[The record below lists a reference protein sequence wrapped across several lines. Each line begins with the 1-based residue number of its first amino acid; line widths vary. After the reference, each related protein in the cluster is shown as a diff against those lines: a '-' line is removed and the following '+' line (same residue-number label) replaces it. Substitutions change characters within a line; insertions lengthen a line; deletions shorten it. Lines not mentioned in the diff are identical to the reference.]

1 MSQSPQRAAL
11 SAEKRRL
18 LAKLLQQQGL
28 ARTDAAGLIAPRP
41 EGARLPLSFAQQR
54 LWFVEQFAGPSP
66 LYTIACTVRLTGRL
80 DAPALE
86 RALGRVVE
94 RHEALRTTFRA
105 EEGRPEQVV
114 HARVEVALPLTNL
127 SALPAD
133 AREAALAEL
142 TEQESRRPFDLGA
155 GPLLR
160 GRLARVAEEE
170 HLLVLAVHHIVAD
183 GWSLDILVR
192 ELAHHYRPYA
202 AEPSGRRLPEL
213 PGPAELPEL
222 PVQYADFALWQHE
235 RVSGEALDA
244 QLAHWCERLAGAP
257 STVDLPTDRPR
268 TARQG
273 FAGACF
279 PWRLEGDLATRL
291 TALAREHDA
300 TLHMALLAG
309 FTAVAQRWSGQS
321 DLVVGSPVANRN
333 HPQTEGLIGFFVNML
348 PLRTDL
354 SGNPTFREL
363 LGRVRESALAAYA
376 HQDVPFE
383 RIVEEVRPDRDAG
396 GRTPFANLLLVLQ
409 NTPETAI
416 ELHGLRMEVAAVDTG
431 TAKFDL
437 HLQVTET
444 PQGLTGLA
452 DYSTELYEERT
463 VRRFVDQ
470 WLHLL
475 AAAVAAP
482 DTRLDALPLL
492 GSAERDAELAAGA
505 ARRAAAPRARSLPAA
520 FAEQVRLRPAAI
532 AVNCGAASLSYAE
545 LDRRSDALARRL
557 RELGVGPE
565 SRVAI
570 CVEPSVRLVTGILGI
585 LKSGGAYV
593 PLDPRHPADRLAY
606 TLADSGAVALVA
618 DPEHAELA
626 DGVPVLAVDQPLAGQ
641 PLEPAPL
648 GPDHLAYVIYTSGTT
663 GRPKG
668 ALLTHAN
675 VLRLFEAAA
684 ADVPFG
690 PDDVW
695 SLYHSAAFDFSV
707 WEIWGALLHGG
718 RIAVVPQEAR
728 RSPAACHALV
738 RAEGVTVLSQTP
750 TAFRQ
755 FVDADAEAEALG
767 TEAGPAH
774 RPLALRHVV
783 FGGEALEPGALRAWA
798 ARHPDGPRLV
808 NMYGITETTVHVT
821 AHPLGPADLA
831 APGSVIGRPLAD
843 LAVHLLDRRGEPVPP
858 GVPGE
863 LCVGGPGLARGYLGR
878 PGLTAERFV
887 PSPLG
892 DGERLYRS
900 GDLAR
905 RLPVGAPPG
914 RQAGGGTLEYLGRI
928 DQQVK
933 VRGHR
938 VELGEIEAELG
949 AHPGVRHAAVLPRE
963 APGGGTGLVA
973 YLVPADG
980 GSPEEPA
987 DRTEDAQQVS
997 QWRTVF
1003 DTAYEQYEQVG
1014 GADPTFNIR
1023 GWTSSYTGEPIPAE
1037 EMRRWVEDTVALVRR
1052 TGPRRV
1058 LEIGSGTGLLL
1069 FRLAG
1074 DCEQYTALDLSE
1086 SAVAHVRRHLPA
1098 HWEHVRLLRR
1108 AGHEL
1113 DDLAAGRFDTVLVN
1127 SVAQYLPSAG
1137 YLVEVLTRAA
1147 ALLAPGGRMVIGD
1160 VRHLAL
1166 LDAFQVSVL
1175 QPGLPAGAGD
1185 AELARQVRQAVRQE
1199 DELLL
1204 DPRFF
1209 AALRRE
1215 IPRIGR
1221 VEVLPKPGRD
1231 RNEMTRYRYDVVLHL
1246 DTEPAAPAV
1255 RTVPWTGGELRALL
1269 DGSPLVVTGIPN
1281 ARVHADARTAARLA
1295 AGPDAST
1302 TDAADATTPAATT
1315 TPAEPAEAAEPA
1327 EPAALDPQELRELA
1341 DRHGHAVELSWAAGD
1356 PLGRFDAAFRPAGTE
1371 PETALPPAGDD
1382 AQLPWPHWANDPHR
1396 GRAARRLVPVLRSHL
1411 RERLPEYMVPE
1422 AFVTLD
1428 ALPLTANGKLDRA
1441 ALPAPDWSTGSTAL
1455 LAPRDD
1461 TERALAE
1468 IWSAALGVARIGLAD
1483 DFFDLGGH
1491 SLLAV
1496 QVTAAVRES
1505 LGRALPVRALF
1516 EAPVLGDYAEAV
1528 RRAPA
1533 AEAQEA
1539 AAVPVREAV
1548 PADAAGFDDLSAE
1561 ELAELMGGGR

>member
-1 MSQSPQRAAL
+1 MSQSPQRTAL
-11 SAEKRRL
+11 SSDKRRL
-18 LAKLLQQQGL
+18 LAKLLQQQGI
-28 ARTDAAGLIAPRP
+28 ARTGAAADPIARRP

-66 LYTIACTVRLTGRL
+66 LYSIACTVRLTGHL
-80 DAPALE
+80 DAAALE
-86 RALGRVVE
+86 GALGRVVA
-94 RHEALRTTFRA
+94 RHEALRTTFRV
-105 EEGRPEQVV
+105 EDGRPEQVV
-114 HARVEVALPLTNL
+114 RAPAGVALPLTDL
-127 SALPAD
+127 SALEPD
-133 AREAALAEL
+133 ARRDALARL
-142 TEQESRRPFDLGA
+142 TEQESRRPFDLGT

-160 GRLARVAEEE
+160 AGLVRTADEE
-170 HLLVLAVHHIVAD
+170 HLLLLTIHHIVAD

-192 ELAHHYRPYA
+192 ELAHHYRTDA
-202 AEPSGRRLPEL
+202 
-213 PGPAELPEL
+213 PALPEL
-222 PVQYADFALWQHE
+222 PVQYADFALWQHQ
-235 RVSGEALDA
+235 RVSGAMLDG
-244 QLAHWCERLAGAP
+244 QLAHWRERLAGAP

-268 TARQG
+268 TARQS
-273 FAGACF
+273 FAGASF
-279 PWRLEGDLATRL
+279 PWRLDGDLATRL
-291 TALAREHDA
+291 TALARAHDA
-300 TLHMALLAG
+300 TLYMALLAG
-309 FTAVAQRWSGQS
+309 FTAVAHRWSGQE

-348 PLRTDL
+348 PLRADL
-354 SGNPTFREL
+354 SDNPTFTEL

-409 NTPETAI
+409 NTPETRI
-416 ELHGLRMEVAAVDTG
+416 ELPGLRLDVAAVDTG

-452 DYSTELYEERT
+452 DYSTELYDERT
-463 VRRFVDQ
+463 VRRFIDQ
-470 WLHLL
+470 WLCLL

-482 DTRLDALPLL
+482 GTRLDALPLL
-492 GSAERDAELAAGA
+492 TGAERRAELAAGA
-505 ARRAAAPRARSLPAA
+505 ASTGPEIDGTSAGHAAAPSAAPSADRHASPAAPRSLPAA
-520 FAEQVRLRPAAI
+520 FAEQVRLRPDAI
-532 AVNCGAASLSYAE
+532 AVGCGEERLSYAE

-557 RELGVGPE
+557 RERGVGPE

-593 PLDPRHPADRLAY
+593 PLDPRHPAERLAF

-618 DPEHAELA
+618 DPGHAALA
-626 DGVPVLAVDQPLAGQ
+626 TGIPVLDVDQPPSGPAQGEP

-648 GPDHLAYVIYTSGTT
+648 DADHLAYVIYTSGTT

-675 VLRLFEAAA
+675 VLRLFDAAA
-684 ADVPFG
+684 PHVSFG

-728 RSPAACHALV
+728 RTPAACHALV

-755 FVDADAEAEALG
+755 FADADAEAAAAAPG
-767 TEAGPAH
+767 AA
-774 RPLALRHVV
+774 PLALRHVV
-783 FGGEALEPGALRAWA
+783 FGGEALEPGTLRDWH

-821 AHPLGPADLA
+821 AHTLGPADLA
-831 APGSVIGRPLAD
+831 ARGSVIGRPLAD

-892 DGERLYRS
+892 DGARLYRS

-905 RLPVGAPPG
+905 RLPD
-914 RQAGGGTLEYLGRI
+914 GTLEYLGRM

-949 AHPGVRHAAVLPRE
+949 AHPGVRHAAVLPGR
-963 APGGGTGLVA
+963 APDGATGLVA
-973 YLVPADG
+973 YLVPDPEAAPAEEVAGRTADA
-980 GSPEEPA
+980 E
-987 DRTEDAQQVS
+987 QVAR
-997 QWRTVF
+997 WRTVF
-1003 DTAYEQYEQVG
+1003 DTAYDQYEQVG

-1023 GWTSSYTGEPIPAE
+1023 GWTSSYTGEPIPSE
-1037 EMRRWVEDTVALVRR
+1037 EMRRWVEDTVALVRG

-1074 DCEQYTALDLSE
+1074 ACERYTGLDLSE
-1086 SAVAHVRRHLPA
+1086 TAVAHVRAHLPA
-1098 HWEHVRLLRR
+1098 DWEHVRLLRR
-1108 AGHEL
+1108 AGHEVA
-1113 DDLAAGRFDTVLVN
+1113 DLAAEEFDTVIVN
-1127 SVAQYLPSAG
+1127 SVAQYLPSAA
-1137 YLVEVLTRAA
+1137 YLVEVLTKAA
-1147 ALLAPGGRMVIGD
+1147 AVLAPGGRIVIGD

-1175 QPGLPAGAGD
+1175 RPSLPAGTDEG
-1185 AELARQVRQAVRQE
+1185 ELARQVRLAVRQE

-1209 AALRRE
+1209 EALRQE

-1221 VEVLPKPGRD
+1221 VEVTLKPGRD
-1231 RNEMTRYRYDVVLHL
+1231 PNEMTRYRYDVVLHL
-1246 DTEPAAPAV
+1246 DTEPAPEAPV
-1255 RTVPWTGGELRALL
+1255 RTAAWTGGDPRTLL
-1269 DGSPLVVTGIPN
+1269 DGSPLVLTGIPN

-1295 AGPDAST
+1295 A
-1302 TDAADATTPAATT
+1302 ADPG
-1315 TPAEPAEAAEPA
+1315 AEADTAAA

-1341 DRHGHAVELSWAAGD
+1341 GELGLDVRLSWASGD
-1356 PLGRFDAAFRPAGTE
+1356 PLGRFDAAFRPAGTD
-1371 PETALPPAGDD
+1371 PAVAPAPAGD
-1382 AQLPWPHWANDPHR
+1382 AAGLPWPHWANDPHR
-1396 GRAARRLVPVLRSHL
+1396 GRAARGLVPRLRTHL

-1441 ALPAPDWSTGSTAL
+1441 ALPAPDWSAGSTAL
-1455 LAPRDD
+1455 LAPRDG

-1468 IWSAALGVARIGLAD
+1468 IWSTVLGVARIGLAD

-1496 QVTAAVRES
+1496 QVTAAVREA
-1505 LGRALPVRALF
+1505 LGRELTVRALF
-1516 EAPVLGDYAEAV
+1516 EAPVLGEYAETV

-1533 AEAQEA
+1533 ARAEAPA
-1539 AAVPVREAV
+1539 AEPVRESVAA
-1548 PADAAGFDDLSAE
+1548 ADAGFDDLSAE
-1561 ELAELMGGGR
+1561 ELAALMGGDL

>member
-11 SAEKRRL
+11 SSDKRRL
-18 LAKLLQQQGL
+18 LAQLLRQQGL

-66 LYTIACTVRLTGRL
+66 LYSIACTVRLTGRL
-80 DAPALE
+80 DATALE

-94 RHEALRTTFRA
+94 RHEALRTTFHA
-105 EEGRPEQVV
+105 EDGRPEQIV
-114 HARVEVALPLTNL
+114 HSRTEVALPLTDL
-127 SALPAD
+127 SALAPD
-133 AREAALAEL
+133 AREAELASL
-142 TEQESRRPFDLGA
+142 TEQESRRPFDLGT

-160 GRLARVAEEE
+160 GRLVRLADEE

-192 ELAHHYRPYA
+192 ELAHHYRP
-202 AEPSGRRLPEL
+202 GGNGLPEA
-213 PGPAELPEL
+213 PELPEL
-222 PVQYADFALWQHE
+222 PVQYADFALWQHQ
-235 RVSGEALDA
+235 RVSGETLDA
-244 QLAHWCERLAGAP
+244 QLAHWRGRLAGAP
-257 STVDLPTDRPR
+257 SAVDLPTDRPR

-300 TLHMALLAG
+300 TLYMALLAG
-309 FTAVAQRWSGQS
+309 FTAVAQRWSGQD

-409 NTPETAI
+409 NTPETRI
-416 ELHGLRMEVAAVDTG
+416 ELPGLRMDVAAVDTG

-444 PQGLTGLA
+444 PEGLTGLA
-452 DYSTELYEERT
+452 DYSTELFEERT

-475 AAAVAAP
+475 AAAVATP

-492 GSAERDAELAAGA
+492 GAAERNAELAAGA
-505 ARRAAAPRARSLPAA
+505 ARGTAAPRARSLPAA
-520 FAEQVRLRPAAI
+520 FAEQVRLRPG
-532 AVNCGAASLSYAE
+532 AVAVTCGAERLSYAE

-565 SRVAI
+565 DRVAI

-618 DPEHAELA
+618 DPEHAGLV
-626 DGVPVLAVDQPLAGQ
+626 DDVPVLTVDQPTAGQPGAGQ

-728 RSPAACHALV
+728 RSPAAFHALV

-755 FVDADAEAEALG
+755 FADAEAVAA
-767 TEAGPAH
+767 EAGTAH
-774 RPLALRHVV
+774 PPLALRHVV

-821 AHPLGPADLA
+821 AHPLGPDDLA

-878 PGLTAERFV
+878 PGLTAERF
-887 PSPLG
+887 
-892 DGERLYRS
+892 
-900 GDLAR
+900 
-905 RLPVGAPPG
+905 
-914 RQAGGGTLEYLGRI
+914 
-928 DQQVK
+928 
-933 VRGHR
+933 
-938 VELGEIEAELG
+938 
-949 AHPGVRHAAVLPRE
+949 
-963 APGGGTGLVA
+963 
-973 YLVPADG
+973 
-980 GSPEEPA
+980 
-987 DRTEDAQQVS
+987 
-997 QWRTVF
+997 
-1003 DTAYEQYEQVG
+1003 
-1014 GADPTFNIR
+1014 
-1023 GWTSSYTGEPIPAE
+1023 
-1037 EMRRWVEDTVALVRR
+1037 
-1052 TGPRRV
+1052 
-1058 LEIGSGTGLLL
+1058 
-1069 FRLAG
+1069 
-1074 DCEQYTALDLSE
+1074 
-1086 SAVAHVRRHLPA
+1086 
-1098 HWEHVRLLRR
+1098 
-1108 AGHEL
+1108 
-1113 DDLAAGRFDTVLVN
+1113 
-1127 SVAQYLPSAG
+1127 
-1137 YLVEVLTRAA
+1137 
-1147 ALLAPGGRMVIGD
+1147 
-1160 VRHLAL
+1160 
-1166 LDAFQVSVL
+1166 
-1175 QPGLPAGAGD
+1175 
-1185 AELARQVRQAVRQE
+1185 
-1199 DELLL
+1199 
-1204 DPRFF
+1204 
-1209 AALRRE
+1209 
-1215 IPRIGR
+1215 
-1221 VEVLPKPGRD
+1221 
-1231 RNEMTRYRYDVVLHL
+1231 
-1246 DTEPAAPAV
+1246 
-1255 RTVPWTGGELRALL
+1255 
-1269 DGSPLVVTGIPN
+1269 
-1281 ARVHADARTAARLA
+1281 
-1295 AGPDAST
+1295 
-1302 TDAADATTPAATT
+1302 
-1315 TPAEPAEAAEPA
+1315 
-1327 EPAALDPQELRELA
+1327 
-1341 DRHGHAVELSWAAGD
+1341 
-1356 PLGRFDAAFRPAGTE
+1356 
-1371 PETALPPAGDD
+1371 
-1382 AQLPWPHWANDPHR
+1382 
-1396 GRAARRLVPVLRSHL
+1396 
-1411 RERLPEYMVPE
+1411 
-1422 AFVTLD
+1422 
-1428 ALPLTANGKLDRA
+1428 
-1441 ALPAPDWSTGSTAL
+1441 
-1455 LAPRDD
+1455 
-1461 TERALAE
+1461 
-1468 IWSAALGVARIGLAD
+1468 
-1483 DFFDLGGH
+1483 
-1491 SLLAV
+1491 
-1496 QVTAAVRES
+1496 
-1505 LGRALPVRALF
+1505 
-1516 EAPVLGDYAEAV
+1516 
-1528 RRAPA
+1528 
-1533 AEAQEA
+1533 
-1539 AAVPVREAV
+1539 
-1548 PADAAGFDDLSAE
+1548 
-1561 ELAELMGGGR
+1561 

>member
-1 MSQSPQRAAL
+1 MNPGTVNR
-11 SAEKRRL
+11 
-18 LAKLLQQQGL
+18 
-28 ARTDAAGLIAPRP
+28 
-41 EGARLPLSFAQQR
+41 RLPLVWLALHRRRRMLLSLLLGMVVFET
-54 LWFVEQFAGPSP
+54 LIVVIAGTVPTGDLFGERRTPPGAFKAFSGSNGDVS
-66 LYTIACTVRLTGRL
+66 IASYPGL
-80 DAPALE
+80 
-86 RALGRVVE
+86 
-94 RHEALRTTFRA
+94 
-105 EEGRPEQVV
+105 
-114 HARVEVALPLTNL
+114 
-127 SALPAD
+127 
-133 AREAALAEL
+133 
-142 TEQESRRPFDLGA
+142 LGA
-155 GPLLR
+155 GLTHPFWIALQLTVI
-160 GRLARVAEEE
+160 G
-170 HLLVLAVHHIVAD
+170 
-183 GWSLDILVR
+183 SL
-192 ELAHHYRPYA
+192 
-202 AEPSGRRLPEL
+202 G
-213 PGPAELPEL
+213 
-222 PVQYADFALWQHE
+222 
-235 RVSGEALDA
+235 
-244 QLAHWCERLAGAP
+244 
-257 STVDLPTDRPR
+257 
-268 TARQG
+268 
-273 FAGACF
+273 
-279 PWRLEGDLATRL
+279 
-291 TALAREHDA
+291 
-300 TLHMALLAG
+300 
-309 FTAVAQRWSGQS
+309 
-321 DLVVGSPVANRN
+321 
-333 HPQTEGLIGFFVNML
+333 
-348 PLRTDL
+348 
-354 SGNPTFREL
+354 
-363 LGRVRESALAAYA
+363 
-376 HQDVPFE
+376 
-383 RIVEEVRPDRDAG
+383 
-396 GRTPFANLLLVLQ
+396 
-409 NTPETAI
+409 
-416 ELHGLRMEVAAVDTG
+416 
-431 TAKFDL
+431 
-437 HLQVTET
+437 
-444 PQGLTGLA
+444 
-452 DYSTELYEERT
+452 
-463 VRRFVDQ
+463 
-470 WLHLL
+470 
-475 AAAVAAP
+475 AAAVAA
-482 DTRLDALPLL
+482 DVESGTIELLMTRPVSRRRLL
-492 GSAERDAELAAGA
+492 AERAGA
-505 ARRAAAPRARSLPAA
+505 LVAAT
-520 FAEQVRLRPAAI
+520 
-532 AVNCGAASLSYAE
+532 E

-593 PLDPRHPADRLAY
+593 PLDPRHPADRRAY

-618 DPEHAELA
+618 DPGHASAA
-626 DGVPVLAVDQPLAGQ
+626 DGVPVLAVDQAPTDQTPTDRLSEER
-641 PLEPAPL
+641 PLEPVAPH
-648 GPDHLAYVIYTSGTT
+648 PDHLAYVIYTSGTT

-675 VLRLFEAAA
+675 VLRLFEAAS

-690 PDDVW
+690 PEDVW

-728 RSPAACHALV
+728 QSPAACLALV

-755 FVDADAEAEALG
+755 FADADEAAPR
-767 TEAGPAH
+767 GPAD

-783 FGGEALEPGALRAWA
+783 FGGEALEPGALRGWA

-821 AHPLGPADLA
+821 AHPLDPAGLS

-892 DGERLYRS
+892 GGERLYRS

-905 RLPVGAPPG
+905 RLPD
-914 RQAGGGTLEYLGRI
+914 GTLEYLGRI

-963 APGGGTGLVA
+963 APGGGPGLVA
-973 YLVPADG
+973 YLVPEESAGARQEPRAGHDAADA
-980 GSPEEPA
+980 E
-987 DRTEDAQQVS
+987 QVAE
-997 QWRTVF
+997 WRTVF
-1003 DTAYEQYEQVG
+1003 DTAYEHYEQVAG
-1014 GADPTFNIR
+1014 SDPTFNIR

-1037 EMRRWVEDTVALVRR
+1037 EMRRWVESTVALIRR

-1074 DCEQYTALDLSE
+1074 DCERYTALDLSD
-1086 SAVAHVRRHLPA
+1086 SAVAHVRRHLPE
-1098 HWEHVRLLRR
+1098 HWEHVRVLRR

-1113 DDLAAGRFDTVLVN
+1113 DGLAGDGFDTVVVN

-1137 YLVEVLTRAA
+1137 YLVEVLRGAA
-1147 ALLAPGGRMVIGD
+1147 ALLAPGGRIVVGD

-1166 LDAFQVSVL
+1166 LDAFTVSVL
-1175 QPGLPAGAGD
+1175 RAGPAAGATD

-1209 AALRRE
+1209 TALRRE

-1246 DTEPAAPAV
+1246 DTEAAGTEAAGTEAGGAEPAGTGPDAAPERV
-1255 RTVPWTGGELRALL
+1255 VPWTGGGLRALL

-1295 AGPDAST
+1295 ASTARADEAVRPD
-1302 TDAADATTPAATT
+1302 DAAGAAG
-1315 TPAEPAEAAEPA
+1315 AAEQDPV
-1327 EPAALDPQELRELA
+1327 DPQELRELA
-1341 DRHGHAVELSWAAGD
+1341 EELGHTVEFSWASGD
-1356 PLGRFDAAFRPAGTE
+1356 PLGRFDAAFRPDGAA
-1371 PETALPPAGDD
+1371 PHSALPPAGDD
-1382 AQLPWPHWANDPHR
+1382 RGLPWPHWANDPHR
-1396 GRAARRLVPVLRSHL
+1396 GRAARSLVPLLRARL

-1441 ALPAPDWSTGSTAL
+1441 ALPAPDWSTASTAL

-1468 IWSAALGVARIGLAD
+1468 LWSTTLGVSRIGLSD
-1483 DFFDLGGH
+1483 NFFDLGGH

-1496 QVTAAVRES
+1496 QVTAGVREA
-1505 LGRALPVRALF
+1505 LGRDLPVRALF
-1516 EAPVLGDYAEAV
+1516 EAPVLGEYAEAV

-1533 AEAQEA
+1533 AEEQPEA
-1539 AAVPVREAV
+1539 AAPVRESV
-1548 PADAAGFDDLSAE
+1548 PADGAGFDDLSAE
-1561 ELAELMGGGR
+1561 ELAELMGGEL

>member
-41 EGARLPLSFAQQR
+41 AGTVRLPLSFAQQR

-66 LYTIACTVRLTGRL
+66 LYSIACTVRLTGRL

-86 RALGRVVE
+86 RALGRVVD

-114 HARVEVALPLTNL
+114 HARVGVELPLTDL
-127 SALPAD
+127 SALPVP

-160 GRLARVAEEE
+160 GRLARLAEEE

-192 ELAHHYRPYA
+192 ELAHHYRPDTA
-202 AEPSGRRLPEL
+202 GPADRGEPRHLPE
-213 PGPAELPEL
+213 PAELPEL
-222 PVQYADFALWQHE
+222 PVQYADFALWQHQ
-235 RVSGEALDA
+235 RVSGEALEA
-244 QLAHWCERLAGAP
+244 QLDHWRERLAGAP

-268 TARQG
+268 AARQS

-300 TLHMALLAG
+300 TLYMALLAG

-363 LGRVRESALAAYA
+363 LDRVRESALAAYA

-416 ELHGLRMEVAAVDTG
+416 ELPGLRMDVAAVDTG

-452 DYSTELYEERT
+452 DFSTELYEEHT

-475 AAAVAAP
+475 AAAAAAP

-492 GSAERDAELAAGA
+492 DAGERDAELAAGA
-505 ARRAAAPRARSLPAA
+505 ARVAAAARARSLPAA

-532 AVNCGAASLSYAE
+532 AVNCGAENLSYAE

-626 DGVPVLAVDQPLAGQ
+626 DGVTVLTVDGPTTEPSAAER

-718 RIAVVPQEAR
+718 RIAVVPPEAR
-728 RSPAACHALV
+728 RSPAAFHALV
-738 RAEGVTVLSQTP
+738 RTEGVTVLSQTP

-755 FVDADAEAEALG
+755 FADADAEAA
-767 TEAGPAH
+767 EAGPAG

-783 FGGEALEPGALRAWA
+783 FGGEALEPGVLRTWA

-821 AHPLGPADLA
+821 AHPLDPAAPAD
-831 APGSVIGRPLAD
+831 PGSVIGRPLAD

-892 DGERLYRS
+892 RGERLYRS

-905 RLPVGAPPG
+905 RPA
-914 RQAGGGTLEYLGRI
+914 GGTLEYLGRI

-949 AHPGVRHAAVLPRE
+949 AHPDVRHAAVLPRE

-980 GSPEEPA
+980 ASPEGPA
-987 DRTEDAQQVS
+987 DRTEDAEQVS
-997 QWRTVF
+997 QWQTVF

-1037 EMRRWVEDTVALVRR
+1037 EMRRWVEETVALVRR
-1052 TGPRRV
+1052 TGPRRI

-1074 DCEQYTALDLSE
+1074 DCEQYTALDLSD

-1113 DDLAAGRFDTVLVN
+1113 DDLATGGFDTVVVN

-1221 VEVLPKPGRD
+1221 VEVLPKPGHD

-1281 ARVHADARTAARLA
+1281 ARVHGDARTAARLA
-1295 AGPDAST
+1295 AGPGEAG
-1302 TDAADATTPAATT
+1302 ADAVD
-1315 TPAEPAEAAEPA
+1315 AE

-1341 DRHGHAVELSWAAGD
+1341 ERHGHAVALSWAAGD

-1371 PETALPPAGDD
+1371 PETALPPAGDG
-1382 AQLPWPHWANDPHR
+1382 AQLPWSHWANDPHR

-1468 IWSAALGVARIGLAD
+1468 IWSAALGVVRIGLAD

-1496 QVTAAVRES
+1496 QVTAGVRES

-1516 EAPVLGDYAEAV
+1516 EAPVLGEYAEAV

-1533 AEAQEA
+1533 AEAPEA
-1539 AAVPVREAV
+1539 AAAPVREAV
-1548 PADAAGFDDLSAE
+1548 PADDARFDDLSAE
-1561 ELAELMGGGR
+1561 ELAELMGGGL

>member
-11 SAEKRRL
+11 SSEKRRL
-18 LAKLLQQQGL
+18 LAQLLRQQGL

-66 LYTIACTVRLTGRL
+66 LYSIACTVRLTGRL
-80 DAPALE
+80 DARALE
-86 RALGRVVE
+86 RALGRVVA

-105 EEGRPEQVV
+105 EDGRPEQVV
-114 HARVEVALPLTNL
+114 HARVEVALPLTDL
-127 SALPAD
+127 SALAAD
-133 AREAALAEL
+133 ARAAALAEL

-160 GRLARVAEEE
+160 GRLVRLADEE

-192 ELAHHYRPYA
+192 ELAHHYRPAA
-202 AEPSGRRLPEL
+202 AEPTGITAPPEL
-213 PGPAELPEL
+213 PEAAELPEL

-244 QLAHWCERLAGAP
+244 QLAHWRERLAGAP
-257 STVDLPTDRPR
+257 SAVDLPTDRPR

-300 TLHMALLAG
+300 TLYMALLAG
-309 FTAVAQRWSGQS
+309 FTAVAQRWSGQD

-409 NTPETAI
+409 NTPESRI
-416 ELHGLRMEVAAVDTG
+416 ELPGLRMDVAAVDTG

-475 AAAVAAP
+475 AAAAADP

-492 GSAERDAELAAGA
+492 GPAERGAELAAGA
-505 ARRAAAPRARSLPAA
+505 ARRTAAPPRARSLPAA

-532 AVNCGAASLSYAE
+532 AVNSGTESLSYAE

-565 SRVAI
+565 NRVAI

-606 TLADSGAVALVA
+606 TLADSGAAALVA

-626 DGVPVLAVDQPLAGQ
+626 DGVPVLAVDQPVTGEPLA
-641 PLEPAPL
+641 PAPL

-675 VLRLFEAAA
+675 VLRLFEAAV

-728 RSPAACHALV
+728 RNPAACHALV

-755 FVDADAEAEALG
+755 FADADAKAAADAAAGGTAE
-767 TEAGPAH
+767 

-798 ARHPDGPRLV
+798 DRHPDGPRLV

-905 RLPVGAPPG
+905 RLPDGE
-914 RQAGGGTLEYLGRI
+914 LEYLGRI

-949 AHPGVRHAAVLPRE
+949 AHPAVRHAAVLPRE

-987 DRTEDAQQVS
+987 DRTEDAQQVA

-1037 EMRRWVEDTVALVRR
+1037 EMRRWVEDTVALIRR

-1074 DCEQYTALDLSE
+1074 DCEQYTALDLSD

-1098 HWEHVRLLRR
+1098 HWEHVRVLRR

-1113 DDLAAGRFDTVLVN
+1113 DGLAAGGFDTVVVN

-1147 ALLAPGGRMVIGD
+1147 ALLAPGGRIVVGD

-1185 AELARQVRQAVRQE
+1185 AELARLVRQAVRQE

-1246 DTEPAAPAV
+1246 DAEPAPAAV
-1255 RTVPWTGGELRALL
+1255 RTVPWSGGELRALL

-1281 ARVHADARTAARLA
+1281 ARVHADARTAARLT
-1295 AGPDAST
+1295 AGGT
-1302 TDAADATTPAATT
+1302 ADGRAD
-1315 TPAEPAEAAEPA
+1315 
-1327 EPAALDPQELRELA
+1327 EPAALDPQDLRELA
-1341 DRHGHAVELSWAAGD
+1341 ERHGHAVELSWAAGD

-1371 PETALPPAGDD
+1371 PGTALPPAGDD
-1382 AQLPWPHWANDPHR
+1382 AGLPWPHWANDPHR

-1505 LGRALPVRALF
+1505 LGRELPVRALF
-1516 EAPVLGDYAEAV
+1516 EAPVLGEFAEAV

-1533 AEAQEA
+1533 AEAPEA
-1539 AAVPVREAV
+1539 APAAPVREAV
-1548 PADAAGFDDLSAE
+1548 PADDAGFDDLSAE
-1561 ELAELMGGGR
+1561 DLAELMGGDR

>member
-1 MSQSPQRAAL
+1 MSQSPQRSAL
-11 SAEKRRL
+11 SSDKRRL

-28 ARTDAAGLIAPRP
+28 ATGTADLIARRP
-41 EGARLPLSFAQQR
+41 EGAVLPLSFAQQR

-80 DAPALE
+80 DTAALE
-86 RALGRVVE
+86 GALGRVVA
-94 RHEALRTTFRA
+94 RHEALRTTFRV

-114 HARVEVALPLTNL
+114 HAPAPVVLPLTDL
-127 SALPAD
+127 SALADD
-133 AREAALAEL
+133 ARRAALAEL
-142 TEQESRRPFDLGA
+142 TEQESRRPFDLAA

-160 GRLARVAEEE
+160 GSLVRLADDE
-170 HLLVLAVHHIVAD
+170 HLLLLAIHHIVAD
-183 GWSLDILVR
+183 GWSLDVLVR
-192 ELAHHYRPYA
+192 ELAHHYRSDA
-202 AEPSGRRLPEL
+202 A
-213 PGPAELPEL
+213 ALPEL

-235 RVSGEALDA
+235 RVSGDALDA
-244 QLAHWCERLAGAP
+244 QLAHWRERLAGAP

-268 TARQG
+268 TARQS
-273 FAGACF
+273 FAGASF
-279 PWRLEGDLATRL
+279 PWQLDGDLATRL

-300 TLHMALLAG
+300 TLYMALLAG
-309 FTAVAQRWSGQS
+309 FTAVAHRWSGQE

-348 PLRTDL
+348 PLRADL

-363 LGRVRESALAAYA
+363 MGRVRESALAAYA

-409 NTPETAI
+409 NTPETRI
-416 ELHGLRMEVAAVDTG
+416 ELPGLRMDVAAVDTG

-463 VRRFVDQ
+463 VRRFIDQ
-470 WLHLL
+470 WLRLL
-475 AAAVAAP
+475 AAAAADP

-492 GSAERDAELAAGA
+492 SGAERSAELAAGA
-505 ARRAAAPRARSLPAA
+505 AARHTEEAGAATRPATAAGARSLPAA
-520 FAEQVRLRPAAI
+520 FAEQVRLRPDAI
-532 AVNCGAASLSYAE
+532 AVGCGAQRLTYAE

-570 CVEPSVRLVTGILGI
+570 CVEPSVRLVAGILGI

-593 PLDPRHPADRLAY
+593 PLDPRHPAERLAF

-618 DPEHAELA
+618 DPEHAVLA
-626 DGVPVLAVDQPLAGQ
+626 DGIAVLDVDQPLSDR

-675 VLRLFEAAA
+675 VLRLFDAAA
-684 ADVPFG
+684 ADVSFG

-718 RIAVVPQEAR
+718 RIAVVPQDAR
-728 RSPAACHALV
+728 RTPAACHALV
-738 RAEGVTVLSQTP
+738 RDEGVTVLSQTP

-755 FVDADAEAEALG
+755 FADADAEVQG
-767 TEAGPAH
+767 GPS
-774 RPLALRHVV
+774 LALRHVV
-783 FGGEALEPGALRAWA
+783 FGGEALEPGTLRDWA
-798 ARHPDGPRLV
+798 ARHPEGPRLV

-821 AHPLGPADLA
+821 AHTLAPADLTGS
-831 APGSVIGRPLAD
+831 GSVIGRPLAD

-892 DGERLYRS
+892 DGARLYRS

-905 RLPVGAPPG
+905 RLPD
-914 RQAGGGTLEYLGRI
+914 GTLEYLGRI

-938 VELGEIEAELG
+938 VEIGEIEAELG
-949 AHPGVRHAAVLPRE
+949 AHPGIRHAAVLPRE
-963 APGGGTGLVA
+963 TPDGGTGLVA
-973 YLVPADG
+973 YLVPGQEAGQRAPDAGRTAD
-980 GSPEEPA
+980 
-987 DRTEDAQQVS
+987 TQQVDR
-997 QWRTVF
+997 WKTVF
-1003 DTAYEQYEQVG
+1003 DTAYDQYEQVG
-1014 GADPTFNIR
+1014 GTDPTFNIR

-1037 EMRRWVEDTVALVRR
+1037 EMRRWVDDTVALVRR
-1052 TGPRRV
+1052 TGPRKV

-1074 DCEQYTALDLSE
+1074 ACEQYTGLDLSE
-1086 SAVAHVRRHLPA
+1086 TAVAHVRSHLPA
-1098 HWEHVRLLRR
+1098 DWAHVRLLRR
-1108 AGHEL
+1108 AGHEV
-1113 DDLAAGRFDTVLVN
+1113 DDLAAEEFDTVIVN

-1137 YLVEVLTRAA
+1137 YLVEVLTKAA
-1147 ALLAPGGRMVIGD
+1147 AVLAPGGRIVVGD

-1175 QPGLPAGAGD
+1175 RPGLPEGSDD
-1185 AELARQVRQAVRQE
+1185 AELARQVRLAVRQE

-1209 AALRRE
+1209 QALRRE

-1221 VEVLPKPGRD
+1221 VEVLLKPGRD
-1231 RNEMTRYRYDVVLHL
+1231 ANEMTRYRYDVVLHL
-1246 DTEPAAPAV
+1246 DTAPATPTTAV
-1255 RTVPWTGGELRALL
+1255 RTVPWSGGDPRALL
-1269 DGSPLVVTGIPN
+1269 DGSPLVITGIPN
-1281 ARVHADARTAARLA
+1281 ARVDADARTAARLA
-1295 AGPDAST
+1295 ATVPGT
-1302 TDAADATTPAATT
+1302 V
-1315 TPAEPAEAAEPA
+1315 PAEGTTGGQDVRAAEDLA
-1327 EPAALDPQELRELA
+1327 ALTALDPQKLRELA
-1341 DRHGHAVELSWAAGD
+1341 ESLGLTVELSWADGD
-1356 PLGRFDAAFRPAGTE
+1356 PLGRFDAAFRPAGTD
-1371 PETALPPAGDD
+1371 PAQAPAPAGDSTD
-1382 AQLPWPHWANDPHR
+1382 LPWPHWANDPHQ
-1396 GRAARRLVPVLRSHL
+1396 GRAARGLVPRLRTHL
-1411 RERLPEYMVPE
+1411 RERLPDYMVPE

-1468 IWSAALGVARIGLAD
+1468 IWSTVLGVARIGLAD

-1496 QVTAAVRES
+1496 QVTAAVREA
-1505 LGRALPVRALF
+1505 LGRELTVRALF
-1516 EAPVLGDYAEAV
+1516 EAPVLGEYAETV
-1528 RRAPA
+1528 RSAPA
-1533 AEAQEA
+1533 AEAPA
-1539 AAVPVREAV
+1539 AAAGPEREAV
-1548 PADAAGFDDLSAE
+1548 PAADAGFDDLSADD
-1561 ELAELMGGGR
+1561 LAALMGGDL

>member
-1 MSQSPQRAAL
+1 MSQSPQRTAL
-11 SAEKRRL
+11 SADKRRL

-28 ARTDAAGLIAPRP
+28 ARAGAAALIARRP

-66 LYTIACTVRLTGRL
+66 LYSIACTVHLTGRL
-80 DAPALE
+80 DAAALE
-86 RALGRVVE
+86 RALGRVVA
-94 RHEALRTTFRA
+94 RHEALRTTFHA
-105 EEGRPEQVV
+105 EDGRPEQVV
-114 HARVEVALPLTNL
+114 HARIEVALPLTDL
-127 SALPAD
+127 SAPAD
-133 AREAALAEL
+133 DARQAALAEL
-142 TEQESRRPFDLGA
+142 TAQESRRPFDLGA

-160 GRLARVAEEE
+160 GRLVRLTDEE

-192 ELAHHYRPYA
+192 ELAHHYRPDA
-202 AEPSGRRLPEL
+202 
-213 PGPAELPEL
+213 AELPEL

-235 RVSGEALDA
+235 RVSGDALEA
-244 QLAHWCERLAGAP
+244 QLAHWRERLAGAP

-279 PWRLEGDLATRL
+279 PWRLDGDLATRL
-291 TALAREHDA
+291 TALARAHDA
-300 TLHMALLAG
+300 TLYMALLAG
-309 FTAVAQRWSGQS
+309 FTAVAQRWSGQH

-383 RIVEEVRPDRDAG
+383 RIVEETRPDRDAG

-409 NTPETAI
+409 NTPETSI
-416 ELHGLRMEVAAVDTG
+416 ELPGLRMDVAAVDTG

-444 PQGLTGLA
+444 PEGLTGLA

-463 VRRFVDQ
+463 VRRFIDQ

-492 GSAERDAELAAGA
+492 DGAERGAELAAGA
-505 ARRAAAPRARSLPAA
+505 ARRAAVVPARSLPAA

-532 AVNCGAASLSYAE
+532 AVGCGTERLSYAE

-593 PLDPRHPADRLAY
+593 PLDPRHPAERRAF

-626 DGVPVLAVDQPLAGQ
+626 GGVPVVAVDQPLSAE

-675 VLRLFEAAA
+675 VLRLFDAAV

-728 RSPAACHALV
+728 QSPAACRALV
-738 RAEGVTVLSQTP
+738 GAEGVTVLSQTP
-750 TAFRQ
+750 TAFRR
-755 FVDADAEAEALG
+755 FADADAADG
-767 TEAGPAH
+767 GPAD

-821 AHPLGPADLA
+821 AHALGPAELA

-863 LCVGGPGLARGYLGR
+863 LCVGGAGLARGYLGR

-892 DGERLYRS
+892 GGERLYRS

-905 RLPVGAPPG
+905 RLPD
-914 RQAGGGTLEYLGRI
+914 GTLEYLGRI

-938 VELGEIEAELG
+938 VELGEVEAELG

-963 APGGGTGLVA
+963 APDGGIGLVA
-973 YLVPADG
+973 YLVPDAEAG
-980 GSPEEPA
+980 
-987 DRTEDAQQVS
+987 EDAAAGPGRAADATQVAR
-997 QWRTVF
+997 WRTVF
-1003 DTAYEQYEQVG
+1003 DTAYDAYEQVG

-1037 EMRRWVEDTVALVRR
+1037 EMRRWVADTVDLVRR

-1074 DCEQYTALDLSE
+1074 DCAQYTALDLSD
-1086 SAVAHVRRHLPA
+1086 SAIAHVRRHLPA
-1098 HWEHVRLLRR
+1098 GWEQVRLERR

-1113 DDLAAGRFDTVLVN
+1113 DDLPAGGFDTVIVN

-1137 YLVEVLTRAA
+1137 YLVEVLTKAA
-1147 ALLAPGGRMVIGD
+1147 ERLAPGGRIVVGD
-1160 VRHLAL
+1160 VRHLGL

-1175 QPGLPAGAGD
+1175 RPGLPAGTGD

-1209 AALRRE
+1209 EALRRE
-1215 IPRIGR
+1215 IPRIAR
-1221 VEVLPKPGRD
+1221 VEVRLKPGRD
-1231 RNEMTRYRYDVVLHL
+1231 RNEMTRYRYDAVLHL
-1246 DTEPAAPAV
+1246 DTEPAAAAV
-1255 RTVPWTGGELRALL
+1255 RAVAWTGGEPAALL
-1269 DGSPLVVTGIPN
+1269 DGSPVIVTGIPN
-1281 ARVHADARTAARLA
+1281 ARVHADARIAARLA
-1295 AGPDAST
+1295 GGAGEAEGAEQPD
-1302 TDAADATTPAATT
+1302 
-1315 TPAEPAEAAEPA
+1315 
-1327 EPAALDPQELRELA
+1327 ALDPQEVREAAEAL
-1341 DRHGHAVELSWAAGD
+1341 GYAVDLSWAAGD
-1356 PLGRFDAAFRPAGTE
+1356 PLGRFDAAFRPAGSE
-1371 PETALPPAGDD
+1371 PAAVLPPAGDCAD
-1382 AQLPWPHWANDPHR
+1382 LPWPHWANDPHR
-1396 GRAARRLVPVLRSHL
+1396 GRAARGLVPRLRSQL
-1411 RERLPEYMVPE
+1411 RERLPDYMVPE

-1441 ALPAPDWSTGSTAL
+1441 ALPAPDWSAGSTAL
-1455 LAPRDD
+1455 LAPRDE

-1468 IWSAALGVARIGLAD
+1468 IWSTVLGVARIGLAD
-1483 DFFDLGGH
+1483 NFFDLGGH

-1496 QVTAAVRES
+1496 QVTAAVREA
-1505 LGRALPVRALF
+1505 LGRELPVRALF
-1516 EAPVLGDYAEAV
+1516 EAPVLGEFAEAV

-1533 AEAQEA
+1533 AEAPEA
-1539 AAVPVREAV
+1539 PAGPVREAV
-1548 PADAAGFDDLSAE
+1548 PADGAGFDDLSAE
-1561 ELAELMGGGR
+1561 ELAELMGGEL

>member
-1 MSQSPQRAAL
+1 MSQSPQRTAL
-11 SAEKRRL
+11 SSDKRRL

-28 ARTDAAGLIAPRP
+28 TRTADLIARRP

-54 LWFVEQFAGPSP
+54 LWFVEQFTGPSP

-80 DAPALE
+80 DTAALE
-86 RALGRVVE
+86 GALGRVVA
-94 RHEALRTTFRA
+94 RHEALRTTFRMA
-105 EEGRPEQVV
+105 DGSPEQVV
-114 HARVEVALPLTNL
+114 HVPARVALPLTDL
-127 SALPAD
+127 SDLADD
-133 AREAALAEL
+133 ARNTALAEL
-142 TEQESRRPFDLGA
+142 TEQESRRPFDLVA

-160 GRLARVAEEE
+160 GSLAKLADEE
-170 HLLVLAVHHIVAD
+170 HVLLLAIHHIVAD

-192 ELAHHYRPYA
+192 ELAHHYRTGQ
-202 AEPSGRRLPEL
+202 AEPSALPEL
-213 PGPAELPEL
+213 DI
-222 PVQYADFALWQHE
+222 QYADFALWQHE
-235 RVSGEALDA
+235 RVSGDALEA
-244 QLAHWCERLAGAP
+244 QLAHWRERLAGAP

-268 TARQG
+268 TARQS
-273 FAGACF
+273 FAGASF
-279 PWRLEGDLATRL
+279 PWRLDGDLATRL
-291 TALAREHDA
+291 TTLAREHDA
-300 TLHMALLAG
+300 TLYMALLAG
-309 FTAVAQRWSGQS
+309 FMAVAHRWSGQE

-348 PLRTDL
+348 PMRADL

-363 LGRVRESALAAYA
+363 MGRVRESALAAYA

-409 NTPETAI
+409 NTPQTRI
-416 ELHGLRMEVAAVDTG
+416 ELPGLRMDVAAVDTG

-463 VRRFVDQ
+463 VRRFIDQ
-470 WLHLL
+470 WLRLL
-475 AAAVAAP
+475 AAAVADP
-482 DTRLDALPLL
+482 DTRLEALPLL
-492 GSAERDAELAAGA
+492 SGAERSAELAAGTA
-505 ARRAAAPRARSLPAA
+505 ARPATEAGARSLPAA
-520 FAEQVRLRPAAI
+520 FAEQVRLRPD
-532 AVNCGAASLSYAE
+532 AVAVGCGAQRLTYAE

-557 RELGVGPE
+557 RDLGVGPE

-593 PLDPRHPADRLAY
+593 PLDPRHPAERLAF

-618 DPEHAELA
+618 DPEHAALA
-626 DGVPVLAVDQPLAGQ
+626 DGIAVLDADPLLPEGPSAES

-675 VLRLFEAAA
+675 VLRLFDAAA
-684 ADVPFG
+684 ADMSFG

-695 SLYHSAAFDFSV
+695 SLYHSAAFDVSV

-718 RIAVVPQEAR
+718 QIAVVPQEDR
-728 RSPAACHALV
+728 RTPASFHALV

-755 FVDADAEAEALG
+755 FADADAV
-767 TEAGPAH
+767 AGGPQA
-774 RPLALRHVV
+774 RPLALRYVV
-783 FGGEALEPGALRAWA
+783 FAGEALEPGMLRDWT

-821 AHPLGPADLA
+821 VHTLGPADLA
-831 APGSVIGRPLAD
+831 GSRSVIGRPLVD

-863 LCVGGPGLARGYLGR
+863 LCVGGPGLARGYLDR

-892 DGERLYRS
+892 GGARLYRS

-905 RLPVGAPPG
+905 RLPDGA
-914 RQAGGGTLEYLGRI
+914 LEYLGRI

-938 VELGEIEAELG
+938 VEIGEIEAELG
-949 AHPGVRHAAVLPRE
+949 AHAGVRHVAVLPRE
-963 APGGGTGLVA
+963 APDGGTGLVA
-973 YLVPADG
+973 YLVPDQETGERAPDA
-980 GSPEEPA
+980 ERA
-987 DRTEDAQQVS
+987 ADAQQVAR
-997 QWRTVF
+997 WRTVF
-1003 DTAYEQYEQVG
+1003 DTAYDQYEQVG

-1023 GWTSSYTGEPIPAE
+1023 GWTSSYTGKPIPAE
-1037 EMRRWVEDTVALVRR
+1037 EMRRWVEDTVSLVRR
-1052 TGPRRV
+1052 TGPRRI

-1069 FRLAG
+1069 FRLA
-1074 DCEQYTALDLSE
+1074 DACERYTGLDLSE
-1086 SAVAHVRRHLPA
+1086 TAVAHVRRHLPA
-1098 HWEHVRLLRR
+1098 DWKHVRLLHR
-1108 AGHEL
+1108 AGHEV
-1113 DDLAAGRFDTVLVN
+1113 DDLAAEEFDTVIVN
-1127 SVAQYLPSAG
+1127 SVAQYLPSAA
-1137 YLVEVLTRAA
+1137 YLVEVLTKAA
-1147 ALLAPGGRMVIGD
+1147 AVLAPGGRIVVGD

-1175 QPGLPAGAGD
+1175 RHGPTAGADD
-1185 AELARQVRQAVRQE
+1185 AELARRVRLAERQE

-1209 AALRRE
+1209 QALRRE
-1215 IPRIGR
+1215 IPRLGR
-1221 VEVLPKPGRD
+1221 VEVLLKPGRD

-1246 DTEPAAPAV
+1246 DTAPTLAAQV
-1255 RTVPWTGGELRALL
+1255 RTVPWTGGDPRTLL
-1269 DGSPLVVTGIPN
+1269 DGAPLVISGIPN
-1281 ARVHADARTAARLA
+1281 ARVDADARTAARLA
-1295 AGPDAST
+1295 ATAPG
-1302 TDAADATTPAATT
+1302 TDPAEGAAEDPAAR
-1315 TPAEPAEAAEPA
+1315 AGEHL
-1327 EPAALDPQELRELA
+1327 AALDPQDLRELA
-1341 DRHGHAVELSWAAGD
+1341 ADLGLTVELSWAGGD
-1356 PLGRFDAAFRPAGTE
+1356 PLGRFDAVFRPAGTD
-1371 PETALPPAGDD
+1371 PARTPAPAGDG
-1382 AQLPWPHWANDPHR
+1382 AHLPWPHWANDPHR
-1396 GRAARRLVPVLRSHL
+1396 GRAARGLVPRLRTHL
-1411 RERLPEYMVPE
+1411 RERLPEYMIPE

-1428 ALPLTANGKLDRA
+1428 TLPLTANGKLDTA
-1441 ALPAPDWSTGSTAL
+1441 ALPAPDWSTGSTAV

-1461 TERALAE
+1461 TEQALAE
-1468 IWSAALGVARIGLAD
+1468 IWSTVLGVARIGLAD
-1483 DFFDLGGH
+1483 NFFDLGGH

-1496 QVTAAVRES
+1496 QVTAAVREA
-1505 LGRALPVRALF
+1505 LGRELTVRALF
-1516 EAPVLGDYAEAV
+1516 EAPVLGDYAETV

-1533 AEAQEA
+1533 AETPDASA
-1539 AAVPVREAV
+1539 GPVREAV
-1548 PADAAGFDDLSAE
+1548 PADAGFDDLSADD
-1561 ELAELMGGGR
+1561 LAALMGGDL

>member
-1 MSQSPQRAAL
+1 MSQSPQRTAL
-11 SAEKRRL
+11 SSDKRRL

-28 ARTDAAGLIAPRP
+28 ARTGAAGLIARRP

-66 LYTIACTVRLTGRL
+66 LYSIACTVRLTGRL
-80 DAPALE
+80 DAAALQG
-86 RALGRVVE
+86 ALGRVVA
-94 RHEALRTTFRA
+94 RHEALRTTFRV
-105 EEGRPEQVV
+105 EDGRPEQVV
-114 HARVEVALPLTNL
+114 HAPAEVALPLTDL
-127 SALPAD
+127 SALADD
-133 AREAALAEL
+133 ARQAALAEL
-142 TEQESRRPFDLGA
+142 TERESRRPFDLGA
-155 GPLLR
+155 GPLMRAGLV
-160 GRLARVAEEE
+160 RLAGEE
-170 HLLVLAVHHIVAD
+170 HLLLLAIHHIVAD
-183 GWSLDILVR
+183 GWSLDVLVR
-192 ELAHHYRPYA
+192 ELAHHYRPDA
-202 AEPSGRRLPEL
+202 AEL
-213 PGPAELPEL
+213 AEL
-222 PVQYADFALWQHE
+222 PVQYADFALWQHD
-235 RVSGEALDA
+235 RVSGEVLDG
-244 QLAHWCERLAGAP
+244 QLAHWRERLAGAP

-268 TARQG
+268 TARQS
-273 FAGACF
+273 FAGASF
-279 PWRLEGDLATRL
+279 PWRLDGDLATRL

-300 TLHMALLAG
+300 TLYMALLAG
-309 FTAVAQRWSGQS
+309 FTAVAHRWSGQE

-348 PLRTDL
+348 PLRADL

-363 LGRVRESALAAYA
+363 MGRVRESALAAYA

-383 RIVEEVRPDRDAG
+383 RIVEEARPDRDAG

-409 NTPETAI
+409 NTPETRI
-416 ELHGLRMEVAAVDTG
+416 ELPGLRMDVAAVDTG

-463 VRRFVDQ
+463 VRRFIDQ
-470 WLHLL
+470 WLRLL
-475 AAAVAAP
+475 AAAVADP

-492 GSAERDAELAAGA
+492 TGAERRAELVAGA
-505 ARRAAAPRARSLPAA
+505 ARHATAAGARSLPAA
-520 FAEQVRLRPAAI
+520 FAEQVRLRPDAI
-532 AVNCGAASLSYAE
+532 AVGCGAERLSYAE

-557 RELGVGPE
+557 REAGVGPE

-593 PLDPRHPADRLAY
+593 PLDPRHPAERLAF

-618 DPEHAELA
+618 DPEHAGLA
-626 DGVPVLAVDQPLAGQ
+626 DGIAVLDVDQPLSARSLSAQ
-641 PLEPAPL
+641 PREPAPL

-668 ALLTHAN
+668 ALLTHGN
-675 VLRLFEAAA
+675 VLRLFDAAA

-728 RSPAACHALV
+728 RTPAACHALV
-738 RAEGVTVLSQTP
+738 RAEGVTVFSQTP

-755 FVDADAEAEALG
+755 FADADAATRAAADAA
-767 TEAGPAH
+767 AGDPQAP
-774 RPLALRHVV
+774 PLALRHVV
-783 FGGEALEPGALRAWA
+783 FGGEALEPGTLRDWA

-821 AHPLGPADLA
+821 AHTLAPADLTA
-831 APGSVIGRPLAD
+831 SGSVIGRPLAD

-892 DGERLYRS
+892 DGARLYRS

-905 RLPVGAPPG
+905 RLPD
-914 RQAGGGTLEYLGRI
+914 GTLEYLGRI

-963 APGGGTGLVA
+963 APDGGTGLVA
-973 YLVPADG
+973 YLVPDQEDGQQTAQGPARAADA
-980 GSPEEPA
+980 E
-987 DRTEDAQQVS
+987 QVA

-1003 DTAYEQYEQVG
+1003 DTAYDQYEQVG

-1023 GWTSSYTGEPIPAE
+1023 GWSSSYTGEPIPAE
-1037 EMRRWVEDTVALVRR
+1037 EMRRWVDDTVALVRR

-1074 DCEQYTALDLSE
+1074 ACEQYTGLDLSDT
-1086 SAVAHVRRHLPA
+1086 AVAHVRRHLPA
-1098 HWEHVRLLRR
+1098 DWEHVRLLRR
-1108 AGHEL
+1108 AGHEV
-1113 DDLAAGRFDTVLVN
+1113 DDLAAEEFDTVIVN
-1127 SVAQYLPSAG
+1127 SVAQYLPSAA
-1137 YLVEVLTRAA
+1137 YLVEVLTKAA
-1147 ALLAPGGRMVIGD
+1147 AVLAPGGRIVVGD

-1166 LDAFQVSVL
+1166 LDAFQVSVI

-1185 AELARQVRQAVRQE
+1185 AELARQVRLAVRQE

-1209 AALRRE
+1209 QALRQE

-1221 VEVLPKPGRD
+1221 VEVLLKPGRD
-1231 RNEMTRYRYDVVLHL
+1231 PNEMTRYRYDVVLHL
-1246 DTEPAAPAV
+1246 DTEPAPTAPV
-1255 RTVPWTGGELRALL
+1255 RTVPWTGGDPRTLL

-1295 AGPDAST
+1295 AAAPGADPADDST
-1302 TDAADATTPAATT
+1302 GDPAAV
-1315 TPAEPAEAAEPA
+1315 
-1327 EPAALDPQELRELA
+1327 DPQELRELA
-1341 DRHGHAVELSWAAGD
+1341 DALGLAVELSWADGD
-1356 PLGRFDAAFRPAGTE
+1356 PLGRFDAAFRPAGTD
-1371 PETALPPAGDD
+1371 PVTAPAPAGDS
-1382 AQLPWPHWANDPHR
+1382 AGLPWPHWSNDPHR
-1396 GRAARRLVPVLRSHL
+1396 GRAARGLVPRLRTHL

-1428 ALPLTANGKLDRA
+1428 ALPLTPNGKLDGA

-1455 LAPRDD
+1455 LAPRDE

-1468 IWSAALGVARIGLAD
+1468 IWSTVLGVTRIGLAD

-1496 QVTAAVRES
+1496 RVTAAVRES
-1505 LGRALPVRALF
+1505 LGRELTVRALF
-1516 EAPVLGDYAEAV
+1516 EAPVLGEYAETV

-1533 AEAQEA
+1533 AEAPSA
-1539 AAVPVREAV
+1539 SAGPVREVV
-1548 PADAAGFDDLSAE
+1548 PAADAGFDDLSAE
-1561 ELAELMGGGR
+1561 ELAALMGGDL

>member
-1 MSQSPQRAAL
+1 MSQSPQRTAL
-11 SAEKRRL
+11 SSDKRRL
-18 LAKLLQQQGL
+18 LAKLLQQQGI
-28 ARTDAAGLIAPRP
+28 ARAGAADLIARRP

-66 LYTIACTVRLTGRL
+66 LYSIACTVRLTGRL
-80 DAPALE
+80 DVAAFE
-86 RALGRVVE
+86 GALGRVVA
-94 RHEALRTTFRA
+94 RHEALRTTFRV
-105 EEGRPEQVV
+105 EDGRPEQVV
-114 HARVEVALPLTNL
+114 LAPAGIALPLTDL
-127 SALPAD
+127 SDLPGD
-133 AREAALAEL
+133 ARRDGLAEL
-142 TEQESRRPFDLGA
+142 TERESRRPFDLTT

-160 GRLARVAEEE
+160 AVLVRLAEEE
-170 HLLVLAVHHIVAD
+170 HVLVLTVHHIVAD
-183 GWSLDILVR
+183 GWSLDVLVR
-192 ELAHHYRPYA
+192 ELAHHYRA
-202 AEPSGRRLPEL
+202 DA
-213 PGPAELPEL
+213 AELPEL

-235 RVSGEALDA
+235 RVSGETLEG
-244 QLAHWCERLAGAP
+244 QLAHWRERLAGAP

-279 PWRLEGDLATRL
+279 PWRLDGDLATRL
-291 TALAREHDA
+291 TAHAREHDA
-300 TLHMALLAG
+300 TLYMVLLAG
-309 FTAVAQRWSGQS
+309 FTAVAHRWSGQE
-321 DLVVGSPVANRN
+321 DLVVGSPIANRN

-348 PLRTDL
+348 PLRADL

-363 LGRVRESALAAYA
+363 TSRVKESALAAYA

-383 RIVEEVRPDRDAG
+383 RIVEETRPDRDAG

-409 NTPETAI
+409 NTPETRI
-416 ELHGLRMEVAAVDTG
+416 ELPGLRMDVAAVDTG

-444 PQGLTGLA
+444 PEGLTGLA
-452 DYSTELYEERT
+452 DYSTELYDERT
-463 VRRFVDQ
+463 VRRFIDQ
-470 WLHLL
+470 WLCLL
-475 AAAVAAP
+475 AAAVDAP

-492 GSAERDAELAAGA
+492 TGAERRAELVAGA
-505 ARRAAAPRARSLPAA
+505 ARRTAAARPTSLPAA
-520 FAEQVRLRPAAI
+520 FAAQARLRPDAI
-532 AVNCGAASLSYAE
+532 AVGCGEERLTYAE

-557 RELGVGPE
+557 RALGAGPE

-585 LKSGGAYV
+585 LKSGAAYV
-593 PLDPRHPADRLAY
+593 PLDPRHPADRLAF
-606 TLADSGAVALVA
+606 TLGDCGAAALVA
-618 DPEHAELA
+618 DPEHAALA
-626 DGVPVLAVDQPLAGQ
+626 DGAAAVAVLDVDQPLSAE

-675 VLRLFEAAA
+675 VLRLFDAAA
-684 ADVPFG
+684 GDVSFG

-728 RSPAACHALV
+728 RTPAACHALV
-738 RAEGVTVLSQTP
+738 RDEGVTVLSQTP

-755 FVDADAEAEALG
+755 FADADAA
-767 TEAGPAH
+767 AGA
-774 RPLALRHVV
+774 RDTGPLALRHVV
-783 FGGEALEPGALRAWA
+783 FGGEALEPGTLRDWA

-821 AHPLGPADLA
+821 AHTLGAADLA

-892 DGERLYRS
+892 DGARLYRS

-905 RLPVGAPPG
+905 RLPD
-914 RQAGGGTLEYLGRI
+914 GTLEYLGRI

-949 AHPGVRHAAVLPRE
+949 AHPDVRHVAVLPSR
-963 APGGGTGLVA
+963 APDGATGLVA
-973 YLVPADG
+973 YLVPDQGAGARPERDEVRAAD
-980 GSPEEPA
+980 
-987 DRTEDAQQVS
+987 TAQVA

-1003 DTAYEQYEQVG
+1003 DTAYDQYEQVG

-1023 GWTSSYTGEPIPAE
+1023 GWSSSYTGEPIPAE
-1037 EMRRWVEDTVALVRR
+1037 EMRRWVEDTVELVRR

-1074 DCEQYTALDLSE
+1074 ACEQYTGLDLSE
-1086 SAVAHVRRHLPA
+1086 TAVAHVRRHLPA
-1098 HWEHVRLLRR
+1098 DWEHVRLLRR
-1108 AGHEL
+1108 AGHEV
-1113 DDLAAGRFDTVLVN
+1113 DDLAAERFDTVIVN

-1137 YLVEVLTRAA
+1137 YLVEVLTKAA
-1147 ALLAPGGRMVIGD
+1147 AVLAPGGRIVVGD

-1175 QPGLPAGAGD
+1175 RPGLPAGA
-1185 AELARQVRQAVRQE
+1185 AESELARQVRLAVRQE

-1209 AALRRE
+1209 EALRRE

-1221 VEVLPKPGRD
+1221 VEVTLKPGRD
-1231 RNEMTRYRYDVVLHL
+1231 PNEMTRYRYDVVLHL
-1246 DTEPAAPAV
+1246 DAAPEPAAPA
-1255 RTVPWTGGELRALL
+1255 RTVAWTGGDLRDLL

-1281 ARVHADARTAARLA
+1281 ARVHADARTAARLTA
-1295 AGPDAST
+1295 TAEGGGEGVVEAGGP
-1302 TDAADATTPAATT
+1302 
-1315 TPAEPAEAAEPA
+1315 
-1327 EPAALDPQELRELA
+1327 ALDPQELRELA
-1341 DRHGHAVELSWAAGD
+1341 DALGLAVDLSWATGD
-1356 PLGRFDAAFRPAGTE
+1356 PLGRFDAAFRPAGTA
-1371 PETALPPAGDD
+1371 PRSAAAPAGD
-1382 AQLPWPHWANDPHR
+1382 AAGLPWPHWANDPHR
-1396 GRAARRLVPVLRSHL
+1396 GRAARGLVPGLRTHL

-1441 ALPAPDWSTGSTAL
+1441 ALPAPDWSTGSSAL

-1468 IWSAALGVARIGLAD
+1468 IWSAVLGVARIGLAD

-1496 QVTAAVRES
+1496 QVTAAVREA
-1505 LGRALPVRALF
+1505 LGRELTVRALF
-1516 EAPVLGDYAEAV
+1516 EAPVLGEYAEAV

-1533 AEAQEA
+1533 TEVAAEPVA
-1539 AAVPVREAV
+1539 PVREAV
-1548 PADAAGFDDLSAE
+1548 AAADAGFDDLSAE
-1561 ELAELMGGGR
+1561 ELAALMGGEL

>member
-11 SAEKRRL
+11 SADKRRL
-18 LAKLLQQQGL
+18 LATLLRQQGL
-28 ARTDAAGLIAPRP
+28 APAGAPAGLIARRP
-41 EGARLPLSFAQQR
+41 EGVRLPLSFAQQR

-66 LYTIACTVRLTGRL
+66 LYSIACTVRLTGRL
-80 DAPALE
+80 DAVALE
-86 RALGRVVE
+86 RALNKVVA
-94 RHEALRTTFRA
+94 RHEALRTTFHA
-105 EEGRPEQVV
+105 EDGRPEQVV
-114 HARVEVALPLTNL
+114 HAEAEVALPLTDL
-127 SALPAD
+127 SALDGD
-133 AREAALAEL
+133 ARAAALAEL
-142 TEQESRRPFDLGA
+142 TDQESRRPFDLGS

-160 GRLARVAEEE
+160 GRLVRLTTDE
-170 HLLVLAVHHIVAD
+170 HLLVLAIHHIVAD
-183 GWSLDILVR
+183 GWSLDVLVR
-192 ELAHHYRPYA
+192 ELAHHYRDGA
-202 AEPSGRRLPEL
+202 
-213 PGPAELPEL
+213 AELPEL

-235 RVSGEALDA
+235 RVSGAALEE
-244 QLAHWCERLAGAP
+244 QLAHWRGRLAGAP

-268 TARQG
+268 AARQG

-279 PWRLEGDLATRL
+279 PWRLDGDLAARL
-291 TALAREHDA
+291 TELAREHDA
-300 TLHMALLAG
+300 TLYMALLAG
-309 FTAVAQRWSGQS
+309 FTAVAQRWSGQT

-348 PLRTDL
+348 PLRADL

-383 RIVEEVRPDRDAG
+383 RIVEEARPDRDAG

-409 NTPETAI
+409 NTPETRI
-416 ELHGLRMEVAAVDTG
+416 ELPGLRMDVAAVDTG

-470 WLHLL
+470 WLRLL

-492 GSAERDAELAAGA
+492 DPAGRDAELAAGA
-505 ARRAAAPRARSLPAA
+505 ARRATAPAARSLPAA
-520 FAEQVRLRPAAI
+520 FAEQVRLRPD
-532 AVNCGAASLSYAE
+532 AVAVGCGAERLSYAE
-545 LDRRSDALARRL
+545 LDRRSDALAREL
-557 RELGVGPE
+557 RALGVGPE

-585 LKSGGAYV
+585 LKSGGGYV
-593 PLDPRHPADRLAY
+593 PLDPRHPAERLAF

-618 DPEHAELA
+618 DPEHAGLV
-626 DGVPVLAVDQPLAGQ
+626 DGVPVLAVDQPLSEEPLSAE
-641 PLEPAPL
+641 PLEPAAL

-728 RSPAACHALV
+728 QSPAAFRELV
-738 RAEGVTVLSQTP
+738 GAEGVTVLSQTP

-755 FVDADAEAEALG
+755 FADADAV
-767 TEAGPAH
+767 AGAGA
-774 RPLALRHVV
+774 LALRHVV

-798 ARHPDGPRLV
+798 DRHPAGPRLV

-821 AHPLGPADLA
+821 AHPLGAADLA
-831 APGSVIGRPLAD
+831 APTSVIGRPLAD

-887 PSPLG
+887 PAPLG

-905 RLPVGAPPG
+905 RLPD
-914 RQAGGGTLEYLGRI
+914 GTLEYLGRI

-963 APGGGTGLVA
+963 TPGGGTGLVA
-973 YLVPADG
+973 YLVPA
-980 GSPEEPA
+980 EEAGRA
-987 DRTEDAQQVS
+987 DEGAAGADAEQVA

-1003 DTAYEQYEQVG
+1003 DTAYDQYEQVG

-1037 EMRRWVEDTVALVRR
+1037 EMRRWVEDTVALVRG

-1058 LEIGSGTGLLL
+1058 LEIGTGTGLLL

-1074 DCEQYTALDLSE
+1074 DCERYTGLDLSD

-1098 HWEHVRLLRR
+1098 HWDHVRLLRR

-1113 DDLAAGRFDTVLVN
+1113 DDLPAGDFDTVIVN

-1137 YLVEVLTRAA
+1137 YLVEVLTKAA
-1147 ALLAPGGRMVIGD
+1147 ALLAPGGRLVVGD

-1175 QPGLPAGAGD
+1175 RPGLPAGTDGTAGAD
-1185 AELARQVRQAVRQE
+1185 AEELARQVRQAVRQE

-1215 IPRIGR
+1215 IPRLGR
-1221 VEVLPKPGRD
+1221 VEVRPKPGHD

-1246 DTEPAAPAV
+1246 DAEPAPAPV
-1255 RTVPWTGGELRALL
+1255 RTVAWTGGELRALL
-1269 DGSPLVVTGIPN
+1269 DGAPLVVTGIPN
-1281 ARVHADARTAARLA
+1281 ARVDADARTAARLGGA
-1295 AGPDAST
+1295 APEEDHT
-1302 TDAADATTPAATT
+1302 
-1315 TPAEPAEAAEPA
+1315 
-1327 EPAALDPQELRELA
+1327 AALDPQELRELA
-1341 DRHGHAVELSWAAGD
+1341 DSLGHAVELSWASGD

-1371 PETALPPAGDD
+1371 PVTALPPAGDD
-1382 AQLPWPHWANDPHR
+1382 AGLPWSHWANDPHR
-1396 GRAARRLVPVLRSHL
+1396 GRAARRLVPALRSRL

-1455 LAPRDD
+1455 LAPRDE

-1468 IWSAALGVARIGLAD
+1468 IWSTVLGVARIGLAD

-1505 LGRALPVRALF
+1505 LGRELPVRALF
-1516 EAPVLGDYAEAV
+1516 EAPVLGDFAEAV

-1533 AEAQEA
+1533 AEAPAVA
-1539 AAVPVREAV
+1539 AAPEREAV
-1548 PADAAGFDDLSAE
+1548 PADGGGFDDLSAE
-1561 ELAELMGGGR
+1561 DLAALMGGDQ

>member
-1 MSQSPQRAAL
+1 MSQSPQRTAL
-11 SAEKRRL
+11 SSDKRRL
-18 LAKLLQQQGL
+18 LAKLLKEQGL
-28 ARTDAAGLIAPRP
+28 TRPDAADLIARRP
-41 EGARLPLSFAQQR
+41 AGTHLPLSFAQQR

-66 LYTIACTVRLTGRL
+66 LYSIACTVRLTGGL

-86 RALGRVVE
+86 GALNRVVA
-94 RHEALRTTFRA
+94 RHEALRTTFHAEDGRA
-105 EEGRPEQVV
+105 EQIV
-114 HARVEVALPLTNL
+114 HDRVTVTLALTDL
-127 SALPAD
+127 SALADD
-133 AREAALAEL
+133 ARESALAGL

-160 GRLARVAEEE
+160 AALVRLADDE
-170 HLLVLAVHHIVAD
+170 HLLLLAIHHIVAD

-192 ELAHHYRPYA
+192 EMAHHYR
-202 AEPSGRRLPEL
+202 AEA
-213 PGPAELPEL
+213 AELPEL

-235 RVSGEALDA
+235 RVSGDALES
-244 QLAHWCERLAGAP
+244 QLAHWRERLAGAP
-257 STVDLPTDRPR
+257 SIVDLPTDRPR
-268 TARQG
+268 TAQQS

-279 PWRLEGDLATRL
+279 PWRLEGDLAARL

-300 TLHMALLAG
+300 TLYMALLAG
-309 FTAVAQRWSGQS
+309 FMAVAQRWSGQS

-348 PLRTDL
+348 PLRADL
-354 SGNPTFREL
+354 GGNPTFTEL

-376 HQDVPFE
+376 HQNVPFE
-383 RIVEEVRPDRDAG
+383 RIVEEARPDRDAG

-409 NTPETAI
+409 NTPETRI
-416 ELHGLRMEVAAVDTG
+416 ELPGLRMEVAAVDTG

-437 HLQVTET
+437 HLQVTEA
-444 PQGLTGLA
+444 PEGLTGLA
-452 DYSTELYEERT
+452 DYSTELYDEHT
-463 VRRFVDQ
+463 VRRFIGQ

-475 AAAVAAP
+475 AAAVDAP
-482 DTRLDALPLL
+482 ATRLDALPLL
-492 GSAERDAELAAGA
+492 SGAERRAELAAGA
-505 ARRAAAPRARSLPAA
+505 ARGTTAPRASSLAAA
-520 FAEQVRLRPAAI
+520 FAEQVRLRPEAI
-532 AVNCGAASLSYAE
+532 AVGCGPERLSYAE

-557 RELGVGPE
+557 RELGAGPE
-565 SRVAI
+565 SRVAL
-570 CVEPSVRLVTGILGI
+570 CVEPSVRLVTGILAI
-585 LKSGGAYV
+585 VKSGGAYV
-593 PLDPRHPADRLAY
+593 PLDPRHPAERLAF
-606 TLADSGAVALVA
+606 TLADCGATVLVA
-618 DPEHAELA
+618 DAEHAGLA
-626 DGVPVLAVDQPLAGQ
+626 GALPVVAVEQPLSDE

-675 VLRLFEAAA
+675 VLRLFEAASS
-684 ADVPFG
+684 DVAFG

-728 RSPAACHALV
+728 RTPAACHALV
-738 RAEGVTVLSQTP
+738 CEEGVTVLSQTP

-755 FVDADAEAEALG
+755 FADAEAAAAASASL
-767 TEAGPAH
+767 

-783 FGGEALEPGALRAWA
+783 FGGEALEPGALRDWA
-798 ARHPDGPRLV
+798 ERHPEGPRLV

-821 AHPLGPADLA
+821 AHTLTAGDLA

-843 LAVHLLDRRGEPVPP
+843 LAVHLLDRRGEPVPT

-887 PSPLG
+887 PAPLG

-905 RLPVGAPPG
+905 RLPD
-914 RQAGGGTLEYLGRI
+914 GTLEYLGRI

-938 VELGEIEAELG
+938 VEPGEIEAELG

-963 APGGGTGLVA
+963 TPDGGTGLVA
-973 YLVPADG
+973 YLVPDADADG
-980 GSPEEPA
+980 AAAPVRARAA
-987 DRTEDAQQVS
+987 DAEQVT

-1014 GADPTFNIR
+1014 GADPAFNIR
-1023 GWTSSYTGEPIPAE
+1023 GWTSSYTGEPIPAD
-1037 EMRRWVEDTVALVRR
+1037 EMRRWVEDTVALVRS

-1074 DCEQYTALDLSE
+1074 DCERYTGLDLST
-1086 SAVAHVRRHLPA
+1086 SAIAHVRRHLPP
-1098 HWEHVRLLRR
+1098 HWEHVRLLHRP
-1108 AGHEL
+1108 GHQL
-1113 DDLAAGRFDTVLVN
+1113 DDLKGEAYDTVLVN
-1127 SVAQYLPSAG
+1127 SVTQYLPSAG
-1137 YLVEVLTRAA
+1137 YLVEVLTKAA
-1147 ALLAPGGRMVIGD
+1147 ALLAPGGRIVVGD
-1160 VRHLAL
+1160 VRHRAL
-1166 LDAFQVSVL
+1166 LDAFHVSVL
-1175 QPGLPAGAGD
+1175 KETLPPGADD

-1199 DELLL
+1199 NELLL

-1209 AALRRE
+1209 EALRQE

-1246 DTEPAAPAV
+1246 DGGSAPAASAPV
-1255 RTVPWTGGELRALL
+1255 RTVAWEGGELRSLL
-1269 DGSPLVVTGIPN
+1269 DGSPVVVTGIPN
-1281 ARVHADARTAARLA
+1281 ARVHADAVTAARL
-1295 AGPDAST
+1295 GDDGT
-1302 TDAADATTPAATT
+1302 RAADDGAHPAG
-1315 TPAEPAEAAEPA
+1315 
-1327 EPAALDPQELRELA
+1327 ALDPQDVRETAAGL
-1341 DRHGHAVELSWAAGD
+1341 GHAVALSWAAGD
-1356 PLGRFDAAFRPAGTE
+1356 PLGRFDAALRPLGADPATAPAPAGRC
-1371 PETALPPAGDD
+1371 AD
-1382 AQLPWPHWANDPHR
+1382 LPWPHWANDPHR
-1396 GRAARRLVPVLRSHL
+1396 GRTARTLVPRLRAHL

-1441 ALPAPDWSTGSTAL
+1441 ALPAPDWSAGSTAL

-1468 IWSAALGVARIGLAD
+1468 IWSTVLGVARIGLAD
-1483 DFFDLGGH
+1483 DFFHLGGH

-1505 LGRALPVRALF
+1505 LGRELPVRALF
-1516 EAPVLGDYAEAV
+1516 EAPVLAAFADAV

-1533 AEAQEA
+1533 AEAPDA
-1539 AAVPVREAV
+1539 TPAPVREAV
-1548 PADAAGFDDLSAE
+1548 PADGAGFDDLSAE
-1561 ELAELMGGGR
+1561 ELAALMGGEL

>member
-1 MSQSPQRAAL
+1 MSQSPQRSAL
-11 SAEKRRL
+11 SSDKRRL
-18 LAKLLQQQGL
+18 LAELLRRQGL
-28 ARTDAAGLIAPRP
+28 ARPDAAGLIAPRP

-66 LYTIACTVRLTGRL
+66 LYSIACTVRLTGRL

-105 EEGRPEQVV
+105 EDGRPEQVV
-114 HARVEVALPLTNL
+114 HPRVEVALPLTDL
-127 SALPAD
+127 SALAAG

-142 TEQESRRPFDLGA
+142 TAQEGRRPFDLGA

-160 GRLARVAEEE
+160 GRLVRLADEE

-192 ELAHHYRPYA
+192 ELAHHYRPGGGA
-202 AEPSGRRLPEL
+202 LPEA
-213 PGPAELPEL
+213 PELPEL

-235 RVSGEALDA
+235 RVSGEALEA
-244 QLAHWCERLAGAP
+244 QLAHWRERLAGAP
-257 STVDLPTDRPR
+257 SAVDLPTDRPR

-300 TLHMALLAG
+300 TLYMALLAG

-409 NTPETAI
+409 NTPESRI
-416 ELHGLRMEVAAVDTG
+416 ELPGLRMDVAAVDTG

-492 GSAERDAELAAGA
+492 GAAERAAELAAGA
-505 ARRAAAPRARSLPAA
+505 ARGATAPRATSLPAA
-520 FAEQVRLRPAAI
+520 FAEQARLRPTAI
-532 AVNCGAASLSYAE
+532 AVNCGEEELSYAE

-593 PLDPRHPADRLAY
+593 PLDPRHPADRRTY
-606 TLADSGAVALVA
+606 TLADSGATALVA

-626 DGVPVLAVDQPLAGQ
+626 VDLPVLTVDQDVAEE

-675 VLRLFEAAA
+675 VLRLFEASAQEVA
-684 ADVPFG
+684 FG

-695 SLYHSAAFDFSV
+695 SLSHSAAFDFSV

-718 RIAVVPQEAR
+718 RIAVVPEEAR
-728 RSPAACHALV
+728 RSPAARHALV

-755 FVDADAEAEALG
+755 FADADAEAAR
-767 TEAGPAH
+767 AGETGP
-774 RPLALRHVV
+774 PLALRHVV
-783 FGGEALEPGALRAWA
+783 FGGEALEPGALRDWA
-798 ARHPDGPRLV
+798 ARHPDGPLLV

-821 AHPLGPADLA
+821 AHPLTSADLA
-831 APGSVIGRPLAD
+831 APGSVIGHPLAD
-843 LAVHLLDRRGEPVPP
+843 LAVHLLDGRGEPVPP

-905 RLPVGAPPG
+905 RLPEGD
-914 RQAGGGTLEYLGRI
+914 LEYLGRI

-963 APGGGTGLVA
+963 APGGGPGLVA
-973 YLVPADG
+973 YLVPG
-980 GSPEEPA
+980 EPA
-987 DRTEDAQQVS
+987 EDAHDTGADADAEQVS

-1037 EMRRWVEDTVALVRR
+1037 EMRRWVEDTVALIRR
-1052 TGPRRV
+1052 TGPRKV

-1074 DCEQYTALDLSE
+1074 DCEQYTALDLSD

-1113 DDLAAGRFDTVLVN
+1113 DGLAADFDTVVVN

-1137 YLVEVLTRAA
+1137 YLVEVLTGAA
-1147 ALLAPGGRMVIGD
+1147 ALLAPGGRIVVGD

-1175 QPGLPAGAGD
+1175 RPGLPAGSD
-1185 AELARQVRQAVRQE
+1185 DDELARQVRQAVRQE

-1246 DTEPAAPAV
+1246 DAEPAPAPA

-1281 ARVHADARTAARLA
+1281 ARVHADARTAERLA
-1295 AGPDAST
+1295 AGAPEGTPPAGT
-1302 TDAADATTPAATT
+1302 TDTVEPGTTEPGTT
-1315 TPAEPAEAAEPA
+1315 G
-1327 EPAALDPQELRELA
+1327 PAALDPQELRELA
-1341 DRHGHAVELSWAAGD
+1341 EDLGHTVDLSWATGD
-1356 PLGRFDAAFRPAGTE
+1356 PTGRFDAAFRPAGTE

-1382 AQLPWPHWANDPHR
+1382 AGLPWPHWANDPHR
-1396 GRAARRLVPVLRSHL
+1396 GRAARRLVPQLRSHL

-1422 AFVTLD
+1422 AFVILD

-1468 IWSAALGVARIGLAD
+1468 IWSTALGVARIGLAD

-1496 QVTAAVRES
+1496 QVTAAVRET

-1516 EAPVLGDYAEAV
+1516 EAPVLGEYAEAV

-1533 AEAQEA
+1533 AELPEEVA
-1539 AAVPVREAV
+1539 APVREAV
-1548 PADAAGFDDLSAE
+1548 PAGDAGFDDLSAE
-1561 ELAELMGGGR
+1561 ELAKLMGGDR

>member
-1 MSQSPQRAAL
+1 MSQSPQRTAL
-11 SAEKRRL
+11 SSDKRRL
-18 LAKLLQQQGL
+18 LAKLLQQQGI
-28 ARTDAAGLIAPRP
+28 ARTGTADPIARRP

-66 LYTIACTVRLTGRL
+66 LYSIACTVRLSGRL
-80 DAPALE
+80 DAAALE
-86 RALGRVVE
+86 GALGRVVA
-94 RHEALRTTFRA
+94 RHEALRTTFRV
-105 EEGRPEQVV
+105 EDGRPEQVV
-114 HARVEVALPLTNL
+114 HAPAGVALALTDLSPLTE
-127 SALPAD
+127 D
-133 AREAALAEL
+133 ARRTALDEL

-160 GRLARVAEEE
+160 AGLVKTADEE
-170 HLLVLAVHHIVAD
+170 HLLLLTVHHIVAD

-192 ELAHHYRPYA
+192 ELAHHYGADAR
-202 AEPSGRRLPEL
+202 
-213 PGPAELPEL
+213 ELPEL

-235 RVSGEALDA
+235 RVSGDVLDG
-244 QLAHWCERLAGAP
+244 QLAHWRERLAGAP

-268 TARQG
+268 TARQS
-273 FAGACF
+273 FAGASF
-279 PWRLEGDLATRL
+279 PWRLDGDLATRL
-291 TALAREHDA
+291 TALARAHDA
-300 TLHMALLAG
+300 TLYMALLAG
-309 FTAVAQRWSGQS
+309 FTAVAHRWSGQE

-348 PLRTDL
+348 PLRADL

-363 LGRVRESALAAYA
+363 MGRVRESALAAYA

-383 RIVEEVRPDRDAG
+383 RIVEETRPDRDAG

-409 NTPETAI
+409 NTPETRI
-416 ELHGLRMEVAAVDTG
+416 ELPGLRMDVAAVDTG

-452 DYSTELYEERT
+452 DYSTELYDERT
-463 VRRFVDQ
+463 VRRFIDQ
-470 WLHLL
+470 WLRLL
-475 AAAVAAP
+475 TAAVADP

-492 GSAERDAELAAGA
+492 SGAERRAELAAGA
-505 ARRAAAPRARSLPAA
+505 ARHPAAATGHATAATGHTTAGRATTAGARSLPAA
-520 FAEQVRLRPAAI
+520 FAEQVRLRPGAI
-532 AVNCGAASLSYAE
+532 AVGCGEQRLSYAE
-545 LDRRSDALARRL
+545 LDRRSDALALRL
-557 RELGVGPE
+557 RALGVGPE

-593 PLDPRHPADRLAY
+593 PLDPRHPAERLAF

-618 DPEHAELA
+618 DPEHAALA
-626 DGVPVLAVDQPLAGQ
+626 DGVPVLDVDQPLSAE
-641 PLEPAPL
+641 PLAPAPL

-675 VLRLFEAAA
+675 VLRLFDAAA
-684 ADVPFG
+684 ADVSFG

-728 RSPAACHALV
+728 RTPAACHALV

-755 FVDADAEAEALG
+755 FADADADAA
-767 TEAGPAH
+767 ADGPGAA
-774 RPLALRHVV
+774 PLALRHVV
-783 FGGEALEPGALRAWA
+783 FGGEALEPGTLRDWA

-821 AHPLGPADLA
+821 AHTLGPADLA
-831 APGSVIGRPLAD
+831 APGSVIGRPLGD

-892 DGERLYRS
+892 DGARLYRS

-905 RLPVGAPPG
+905 RLPD
-914 RQAGGGTLEYLGRI
+914 GTLEYLGRM

-949 AHPGVRHAAVLPRE
+949 AHPGVRHAAVLPGQ
-963 APGGGTGLVA
+963 APDGATGLVA
-973 YLVPADG
+973 YLVPDPEAVQPAQGGGRTADA
-980 GSPEEPA
+980 E
-987 DRTEDAQQVS
+987 QVA

-1003 DTAYEQYEQVG
+1003 DTAYDQYEQVG

-1023 GWTSSYTGEPIPAE
+1023 GWSSSYTGEPIPAE

-1074 DCEQYTALDLSE
+1074 ACEQYTGLDLSE
-1086 SAVAHVRRHLPA
+1086 TAVAHVRRHLPA
-1098 HWEHVRLLRR
+1098 DWEHVRLLRR
-1108 AGHEL
+1108 AGHEV
-1113 DDLAAGRFDTVLVN
+1113 DDLAAEEFDTVIVN
-1127 SVAQYLPSAG
+1127 SVAQYLPSAA
-1137 YLVEVLTRAA
+1137 YLVEVLTKAA
-1147 ALLAPGGRMVIGD
+1147 AVLAPGGRIVIGD

-1175 QPGLPAGAGD
+1175 RPALPAGASE
-1185 AELARQVRQAVRQE
+1185 AELARQVRLAVRQE

-1209 AALRRE
+1209 EALRLE

-1221 VEVLPKPGRD
+1221 VEVSLKPGRD
-1231 RNEMTRYRYDVVLHL
+1231 PNEMTRYRYDVVLHL
-1246 DTEPAAPAV
+1246 DTEPAPATTPV
-1255 RTVPWTGGELRALL
+1255 RTVPWTGGDPRTLL
-1269 DGSPLVVTGIPN
+1269 DGSPLVITGIPN
-1281 ARVHADARTAARLA
+1281 ARVDADARAAARLA
-1295 AGPDAST
+1295 AAG
-1302 TDAADATTPAATT
+1302 TDPAA
-1315 TPAEPAEAAEPA
+1315 PGAPED
-1327 EPAALDPQELRELA
+1327 PAALDPQELRELA
-1341 DRHGHAVELSWAAGD
+1341 DALGLAVELSWAHGD
-1356 PLGRFDAAFRPAGTE
+1356 PLGRFDAAFRPAGTD
-1371 PETALPPAGDD
+1371 PATAPAPAGDS
-1382 AQLPWPHWANDPHR
+1382 AGLPWPHWANDPHR
-1396 GRAARRLVPVLRSHL
+1396 GRAARGLVPRLRTHL

-1441 ALPAPDWSTGSTAL
+1441 ALPAPDWSTGSTSL
-1455 LAPRDD
+1455 LAPRDE

-1468 IWSAALGVARIGLAD
+1468 IWSSVLGVARIGLAD

-1496 QVTAAVRES
+1496 QVTAAVREA
-1505 LGRALPVRALF
+1505 LGRELTVRALF
-1516 EAPVLGDYAEAV
+1516 EAPVLGEYAETV

-1533 AEAQEA
+1533 AGAPVEQAG
-1539 AAVPVREAV
+1539 PVRESLAA
-1548 PADAAGFDDLSAE
+1548 ADAGFDDLSADD
-1561 ELAELMGGGR
+1561 LAALMGGEL

>member
-1 MSQSPQRAAL
+1 MSQSPQRTAL
-11 SAEKRRL
+11 SADKRRL
-18 LAKLLQQQGL
+18 LAQLLKEQGL
-28 ARTDAAGLIAPRP
+28 SRPDAADLIARRP
-41 EGARLPLSFAQQR
+41 QGVRLPLSFAQQR

-66 LYTIACTVRLTGRL
+66 LYSIACTVRLTGGL
-80 DAPALE
+80 DAGALE
-86 RALGRVVE
+86 GALNRVVA
-94 RHEALRTTFRA
+94 RHEALRTTFHAEDGRA
-105 EEGRPEQVV
+105 EQIV
-114 HARVEVALPLTNL
+114 HDRVTVTLALIDL
-127 SALPAD
+127 SAPGED
-133 AREAALAEL
+133 NREAALSEL
-142 TEQESRRPFDLGA
+142 IAQESRRPFDLGS

-160 GRLARVAEEE
+160 ATLVRLADEE
-170 HLLVLAVHHIVAD
+170 HLLVLTIHHIVAD

-192 ELAHHYRPYA
+192 ELAHHYRADA
-202 AEPSGRRLPEL
+202 AGLPEL
-213 PGPAELPEL
+213 SI
-222 PVQYADFALWQHE
+222 QYADFALWQHG
-235 RVSGEALDA
+235 RVSGEALES
-244 QLAHWCERLAGAP
+244 QLAHWRERLAGAP
-257 STVDLPTDRPR
+257 SVVDLPTDRPR
-268 TARQG
+268 TVQQS

-279 PWRLEGDLATRL
+279 PWRLEGDLAARL

-300 TLHMALLAG
+300 TLYMALLAG
-309 FTAVAQRWSGQS
+309 FMAVAQRWSGQN

-348 PLRTDL
+348 PLRADL
-354 SGNPTFREL
+354 SGNPSFTEL

-376 HQDVPFE
+376 HQNVPFE
-383 RIVEEVRPDRDAG
+383 RIVEEARPDRDAQ

-409 NTPETAI
+409 NTPETRI
-416 ELHGLRMEVAAVDTG
+416 ELPGLRMDVAAVDTG

-444 PQGLTGLA
+444 PEGLTGLA
-452 DYSTELYEERT
+452 DYSTELYDERT
-463 VRRFVDQ
+463 VRRFIDQ
-470 WLHLL
+470 WLRLL
-475 AAAVAAP
+475 AAAVEAP
-482 DTRLDALPLL
+482 ATRLDALPLL
-492 GSAERDAELAAGA
+492 GATERSAELMAGA
-505 ARRAAAPRARSLPAA
+505 ARGSTAPAARSLPDA
-520 FAEQVRLRPAAI
+520 FAEQVRLRPDAI
-532 AVNCGAASLSYAE
+532 AVGCGPERLTYAE

-557 RELGVGPE
+557 RALGVGPE

-570 CVEPSVRLVTGILGI
+570 CVEPSARLVTGILGI

-593 PLDPRHPADRLAY
+593 PLDPRHPAERLAF
-606 TLADSGAVALVA
+606 TLADCGAVALVA
-618 DPEHAELA
+618 DPEHAGLR
-626 DGVPVLAVDQPLAGQ
+626 DGLPVLAVDQPLSSE
-641 PLEPAPL
+641 PLEPARL
-648 GPDHLAYVIYTSGTT
+648 GPGHLAYVIYTSGTT

-684 ADVPFG
+684 PDVAFG

-718 RIAVVPQEAR
+718 RVAVVPQEAR
-728 RSPAACHALV
+728 RTPAAFHALV

-755 FVDADAEAEALG
+755 FADADAAA
-767 TEAGPAH
+767 TTSAA

-783 FGGEALEPGALRAWA
+783 FGGEALEPGALRDWA
-798 ARHPDGPRLV
+798 ARHPEAPRLV

-821 AHPLGPADLA
+821 AHTLGAAGLG

-843 LAVHLLDRRGEPVPP
+843 LAVHLLDGRGEPVPA
-858 GVPGE
+858 GIPGE

-905 RLPVGAPPG
+905 RLPD
-914 RQAGGGTLEYLGRI
+914 GTLEYLGRV

-938 VELGEIEAELG
+938 VEPGEIEAELG
-949 AHPGVRHAAVLPRE
+949 AHPGVRHVAVLPRE
-963 APGGGTGLVA
+963 TPDGGTGLVA
-973 YLVPADG
+973 YLVPDADADG
-980 GSPEEPA
+980 EASPGRGRAA
-987 DRTEDAQQVS
+987 DAEQVT

-1003 DTAYEQYEQVG
+1003 DTAYEQYEQAG

-1037 EMRRWVEDTVALVRR
+1037 EMRRWVEDTVALVRA
-1052 TGPRRV
+1052 TKPRRV

-1074 DCEQYTALDLSE
+1074 ACEQYTGLDLSS
-1086 SAVAHVRRHLPA
+1086 SAIAHVRRHLPA
-1098 HWEHVRLLRR
+1098 DWQHVTLLRR
-1108 AGHEL
+1108 PGHEL
-1113 DDLAAGRFDTVLVN
+1113 DDLKGDAYDTVVVN

-1137 YLVEVLTRAA
+1137 YLVDVLTKAA
-1147 ALLAPGGRMVIGD
+1147 GLLAPGGRIVVGD
-1160 VRHLAL
+1160 VRHRAL
-1166 LDAFQVSVL
+1166 LEAFHVSVL
-1175 QPGLPAGAGD
+1175 EEGRPAGADD

-1199 DELLL
+1199 NELLL
-1204 DPRFF
+1204 DPCFF
-1209 AALRRE
+1209 ESLRQE

-1246 DTEPAAPAV
+1246 DTETVPASA
-1255 RTVPWTGGELRALL
+1255 RTVAWTGGEPAALL
-1269 DGSPLVVTGIPN
+1269 DGSPVVVTSIPN
-1281 ARVHADARTAARLA
+1281 ARVHADAVTAARLC
-1295 AGPDAST
+1295 GEDT
-1302 TDAADATTPAATT
+1302 GIDAADETVG
-1315 TPAEPAEAAEPA
+1315 
-1327 EPAALDPQELRELA
+1327 LDPQDVRDTAARL
-1341 DRHGHAVELSWAAGD
+1341 GYAVELSWATGD
-1356 PLGRFDAAFRPAGTE
+1356 PLGRFDAAFRPAGTDAV
-1371 PETALPPAGDD
+1371 TALPPAGNC
-1382 AQLPWPHWANDPHR
+1382 AGLPWPHWANDPHR
-1396 GRAARRLVPVLRSHL
+1396 GRIARTLVPRLRAHL

-1422 AFVTLD
+1422 AFVTLET
-1428 ALPLTANGKLDRA
+1428 LPLTANGKLDRA

-1468 IWSAALGVARIGLAD
+1468 IWSTVLGVARIGLAD
-1483 DFFDLGGH
+1483 DFFHLGGH

-1505 LGRALPVRALF
+1505 LGRDLPVRALF
-1516 EAPVLGDYAEAV
+1516 EAPVLAAYAEAV
-1528 RRAPA
+1528 RCAPA
-1533 AEAQEA
+1533 AEAQQDTA
-1539 AAVPVREAV
+1539 APVREAV
-1548 PADAAGFDDLSAE
+1548 PADGAGFDDLSAE
-1561 ELAELMGGGR
+1561 ELAALMGGEL

>member
-1 MSQSPQRAAL
+1 MSQSPQRTAL
-11 SAEKRRL
+11 SSDKRRL

-28 ARTDAAGLIAPRP
+28 ARTAPADLIARRP
-41 EGARLPLSFAQQR
+41 EGAALPLSFAQQR

-66 LYTIACTVRLTGRL
+66 LYSIACTVRLTGRL
-80 DAPALE
+80 DTAALAG
-86 RALGRVVE
+86 ALGRVVA
-94 RHEALRTTFRA
+94 RHEALRTTFRV
-105 EEGRPEQVV
+105 EDGRPEQVV
-114 HARVEVALPLTNL
+114 HAPAGVVLPLTDL
-127 SALPAD
+127 SGLADD

-160 GRLARVAEEE
+160 AGLVKTADEE
-170 HLLVLAVHHIVAD
+170 HLLLLTIHHIVAD

-192 ELAHHYRPYA
+192 ELAHHYRPDA
-202 AEPSGRRLPEL
+202 A
-213 PGPAELPEL
+213 GPPELPEL

-235 RVSGEALDA
+235 KVSGDVLDG
-244 QLAHWCERLAGAP
+244 QLAHWRERLAGAP

-268 TARQG
+268 TARQS
-273 FAGACF
+273 FAGASF
-279 PWRLEGDLATRL
+279 PWRLDGDLAARL
-291 TALAREHDA
+291 TALARAHDA
-300 TLHMALLAG
+300 TLYMALLAG
-309 FTAVAQRWSGQS
+309 FTAVAHRWSGQE

-348 PLRTDL
+348 PLRADL

-363 LGRVRESALAAYA
+363 MGRIRESALSAYA

-409 NTPETAI
+409 NTPESRI
-416 ELHGLRMEVAAVDTG
+416 ELPGLRMDVAAVDTG

-452 DYSTELYEERT
+452 DYSTELYEEHT
-463 VRRFVDQ
+463 VRRFIDQ
-470 WLHLL
+470 WLRLL
-475 AAAVAAP
+475 DAAVTDP
-482 DTRLDALPLL
+482 DTRLADLPLL
-492 GSAERDAELAAGA
+492 TGAERRAELAAGA
-505 ARRAAAPRARSLPAA
+505 ARHTVAAGTPSLPAA
-520 FAEQVRLRPAAI
+520 FAEQVRLRPDAI
-532 AVNCGAASLSYAE
+532 AVGCGPERLTYAE
-545 LDRRSDALARRL
+545 LDRRSDALAHRL
-557 RELGVGPE
+557 RALGVGPE

-593 PLDPRHPADRLAY
+593 PLDPRHPAERLAF

-618 DPEHAELA
+618 DPEHAGLA
-626 DGVPVLAVDQPLAGQ
+626 DGITALDVDQPLTDQPLTGG

-668 ALLTHAN
+668 ALLTHGN

-684 ADVPFG
+684 ADVSYG

-728 RSPAACHALV
+728 RTPAACHALV

-755 FVDADAEAEALG
+755 FADADAAADVPG
-767 TEAGPAH
+767 A

-783 FGGEALEPGALRAWA
+783 FGGEALEPGTLRDWA

-821 AHPLGPADLA
+821 AHTLGPADLTA
-831 APGSVIGRPLAD
+831 SGSVIGRPLAD

-863 LCVGGPGLARGYLGR
+863 LCVAGDGLARGYLGR

-892 DGERLYRS
+892 DGARLYRS

-905 RLPVGAPPG
+905 RLPD
-914 RQAGGGTLEYLGRI
+914 GTLEYLGRI

-938 VELGEIEAELG
+938 VEIGEIEAELG
-949 AHPGVRHAAVLPRE
+949 AHPGVRHAAVLPLE
-963 APGGGTGLVA
+963 TPDGGTGLVA
-973 YLVPADG
+973 YLVPGEETVPAPPSDQGPARTAD
-980 GSPEEPA
+980 A
-987 DRTEDAQQVS
+987 DAEQVDR
-997 QWRTVF
+997 WRTVF
-1003 DTAYEQYEQVG
+1003 DTAYDQYEQVG
-1014 GADPTFNIR
+1014 GDDPTFNIR
-1023 GWTSSYTGEPIPAE
+1023 GWSSSYTGEPIPAD
-1037 EMRRWVEDTVALVRR
+1037 EMRRWVEDTVGLVRR
-1052 TGPRRV
+1052 TGPRRI

-1074 DCEQYTALDLSE
+1074 ACEQYTGLDLSE
-1086 SAVAHVRRHLPA
+1086 TAVAHVRRHLPER
-1098 HWEHVRLLRR
+1098 WEHVRLLRR
-1108 AGHEL
+1108 AGHEV
-1113 DDLAAGRFDTVLVN
+1113 DDLAGEEFDTVIVN
-1127 SVAQYLPSAG
+1127 SVAQYLPSAA
-1137 YLVEVLTRAA
+1137 YLVEVLTKAA
-1147 ALLAPGGRMVIGD
+1147 AVLAPGGRIVVGD

-1166 LDAFQVSVL
+1166 LEAFQVSVL
-1175 QPGLPAGAGD
+1175 RPGLPAGAGD
-1185 AELARQVRQAVRQE
+1185 VELARQVRLAVRQE

-1209 AALRRE
+1209 EALRRE

-1221 VEVLPKPGRD
+1221 VEVRLKPGRD
-1231 RNEMTRYRYDVVLHL
+1231 TNEMTRYRYDAVLHL
-1246 DTEPAAPAV
+1246 DTAPAPAAPV
-1255 RTVPWTGGELRALL
+1255 RTLAWTGGDLRSLL
-1269 DGSPLVVTGIPN
+1269 EQGLPDGSPLVVTGIPN
-1281 ARVHADARTAARLA
+1281 ARVYADARTAARLA
-1295 AGPDAST
+1295 ASEA
-1302 TDAADATTPAATT
+1302 PAIEDVT
-1315 TPAEPAEAAEPA
+1315 
-1327 EPAALDPQELRELA
+1327 ALDPEELRELA
-1341 DRHGHAVELSWAAGD
+1341 AEFGLTVELSWADGD
-1356 PLGRFDAAFRPAGTE
+1356 PLGRFDAAFRPAGTD
-1371 PETALPPAGDD
+1371 PLTALPPAGDD
-1382 AQLPWPHWANDPHR
+1382 AGLPWPHWANDPHR
-1396 GRAARRLVPVLRSHL
+1396 GRAARGLVPRLRTHL

-1455 LAPRDD
+1455 LAPRDE

-1468 IWSAALGVARIGLAD
+1468 IWSTVLGVARIGLAD

-1496 QVTAAVRES
+1496 QVTAAVREA
-1505 LGRALPVRALF
+1505 LGRELTVRALF
-1516 EAPVLGDYAEAV
+1516 EAPVLGEYAETV

-1533 AEAQEA
+1533 AA
-1539 AAVPVREAV
+1539 APDAPAAPVRESV
-1548 PADAAGFDDLSAE
+1548 PATDAGFDDLSAE
-1561 ELAELMGGGR
+1561 DLAALMGGEL

>member
-1 MSQSPQRAAL
+1 MTQSPQRPAL

-18 LAKLLQQQGL
+18 LAQLLQQQGL
-28 ARTDAAGLIAPRP
+28 ARTDAAGPITPRA
-41 EGARLPLSFAQQR
+41 EGVRLPLSFAQQR

-66 LYTIACTVRLTGRL
+66 LYSIACTVRFAGRL

-86 RALGRVVE
+86 RALNLVVA

-105 EEGRPEQVV
+105 EDGRPEQVV
-114 HARVEVALPLTNL
+114 HARAEVALPLTDL
-127 SALPAD
+127 SALAGD
-133 AREAALAEL
+133 ERAAALAEL
-142 TEQESRRPFDLGA
+142 TERESRRPFDLTT

-160 GRLARVAEEE
+160 GRLARLGEEE
-170 HLLVLAVHHIVAD
+170 HVLVLALHHIVAD

-192 ELAHHYRPYA
+192 ELAHHYRPA
-202 AEPSGRRLPEL
+202 ADGRPA
-213 PGPAELPEL
+213 PAELPEL

-235 RVSGEALDA
+235 KVSGEALDA
-244 QLAHWCERLAGAP
+244 QLAHWRERLTGAP
-257 STVDLPTDRPR
+257 SAVDLPTDRPR

-273 FAGACF
+273 FAGASF
-279 PWRLEGDLATRL
+279 PWRLDGDLATRL

-300 TLHMALLAG
+300 TLYMALLAG

-333 HPQTEGLIGFFVNML
+333 QARTEGLIGFFVNML

-363 LGRVRESALAAYA
+363 LGRVRESALSAYA

-409 NTPETAI
+409 NTPETRI
-416 ELHGLRMEVAAVDTG
+416 ELPGLRMDVAAVDTG

-452 DYSTELYEERT
+452 DYRTELYDERT
-463 VRRFVDQ
+463 VRRFIDQ

-492 GSAERDAELAAGA
+492 DAAGRAAELAAGT
-505 ARRAAAPRARSLPAA
+505 ARTAAAPGPVSLPAA
-520 FAEQVRLRPAAI
+520 FAEQVRLRPDAI
-532 AVNCGAASLSYAE
+532 AVSCGPERLSYAE

-557 RELGVGPE
+557 RALGVGPE

-570 CVEPSVRLVTGILGI
+570 CVDPSTALVTGILGI
-585 LKSGGAYV
+585 LKSGGGYV
-593 PLDPRHPADRLAY
+593 PLDPRHPADRRAY

-618 DPEHAELA
+618 DPEHTALA
-626 DGVPVLAVDQPLAGQ
+626 DGIPVLTVDQPADGQ

-648 GPDHLAYVIYTSGTT
+648 RPDHLAYVIYTSGTT

-690 PDDVW
+690 PEDVW

-718 RIAVVPQEAR
+718 RVVVVPQEAR
-728 RSPAACHALV
+728 QNPAACHALV

-750 TAFRQ
+750 TAFRR
-755 FVDADAEAEALG
+755 FADADAEAG
-767 TEAGPAH
+767 SP
-774 RPLALRHVV
+774 PLALRHVV

-821 AHPLGPADLA
+821 AHPLGAADLA
-831 APGSVIGRPLAD
+831 APGSVIGQPLAD

-858 GVPGE
+858 GTPGE

-878 PGLTAERFV
+878 PGLTADRFV
-887 PSPLG
+887 PSPVG

-905 RLPVGAPPG
+905 RLPD
-914 RQAGGGTLEYLGRI
+914 GTLEYLGRI

-949 AHPGVRHAAVLPRE
+949 NHPGVRHAAVLPRE
-963 APGGGTGLVA
+963 APGGDLGLVA
-973 YLVPADG
+973 YVV
-980 GSPEEPA
+980 PEETPNDTQA
-987 DRTEDAQQVS
+987 TDDTEGTDTEATGDAAQVA

-1037 EMRRWVEDTVALVRR
+1037 EMRRWVDDTVALIRG

-1058 LEIGSGTGLLL
+1058 LEIGCGTGLLL

-1074 DCEQYTALDLSE
+1074 HCEQYTALDLSD

-1098 HWEHVRLLRR
+1098 DWEHVRLLRR

-1113 DDLAAGRFDTVLVN
+1113 DGLPVGGFDTVVVN

-1137 YLVEVLTRAA
+1137 YLVEVLTGAA
-1147 ALLAPGGRMVIGD
+1147 ALLAPGGRIVVGD

-1175 QPGLPAGAGD
+1175 QPGLPAGTAD

-1215 IPRIGR
+1215 VPRIGR
-1221 VEVLPKPGRD
+1221 VEVRPKPGRD

-1246 DTEPAAPAV
+1246 DAEPAPAEV
-1255 RTVPWTGGELRALL
+1255 RTVPWTGGELGALL

-1281 ARVHADARTAARLA
+1281 ARVDADARTAARLVGAVGGAEQAGA
-1295 AGPDAST
+1295 AGAVQ
-1302 TDAADATTPAATT
+1302 ADQADR
-1315 TPAEPAEAAEPA
+1315 
-1327 EPAALDPQELRELA
+1327 PAALDPQELRELA
-1341 DRHGHAVELSWAAGD
+1341 EELGHCVELSWATGD
-1356 PLGRFDAAFRPAGTE
+1356 PTGRFDAAFRPAGTE
-1371 PETALPPAGDD
+1371 PHTAPAPAGDD
-1382 AQLPWPHWANDPHR
+1382 AGLPWPHWANDPHR
-1396 GRAARRLVPVLRSHL
+1396 GRAARHLVPRLRSHL

-1428 ALPLTANGKLDRA
+1428 ALPLTGNGKLDRA

-1455 LAPRDD
+1455 LAPRDG

-1468 IWSAALGVARIGLAD
+1468 IWSTVLGVARIGLAD

-1505 LGRALPVRALF
+1505 LGRELPVRALF
-1516 EAPVLGDYAEAV
+1516 EAPLLGEYAEAV

-1533 AEAQEA
+1533 AEAPVT

-1548 PADAAGFDDLSAE
+1548 PADDTGFDDLSAE
-1561 ELAELMGGGR
+1561 ELAELMGGDR